1 MRRINCNRALA
12 GLLAVVMAVGQIPTP
27 ALAEAAQSADQAISE
42 QGGGSEVATGSDTG
56 EAVPVEDESAAED
69 AAATN
74 AEQQQGDRV
83 ATYAARASRSIREAG
98 SKWDDVSKSDVYW
111 AVGRGTYRIRLN
123 GTGNWKDIKSWRR
136 DYASA
141 NLEPGVYAV
150 QEYKIPQFDW
160 FDDGTLTLTR
170 YWTATVVTEGAADAT
185 GTQLGGIVVDNT
197 PYANADTY
205 DIDEGR
211 TKTFTVQNVDDYKVD
226 KVQINGETKTPDAYG
241 NYPIPNTVDSQIKVT
256 YKADTEATVE
266 VDEESSA
273 NLESLTVGGTS
284 AVAGSSVSVNVKNSV
299 SVVATPADGYAVESI
314 EFDGI
319 TYRNGDKG
327 LSFKNHVATLTLTAL
342 KKDETYKLKVNT
354 VKAGLVG
361 NDGAEVGI
369 LGKDSSTYN
378 KIVFNA
384 ALDAA
389 KSVPDGLTAG
399 DVTIEYDA
407 SRSGVG
413 VWKPLDY
420 TPAAWYESTLHA
432 FGKKD
437 SEQIQISYA
446 GNNQYPASSIRLTVK
461 PVDGR
466 TVTHISMNAATS
478 VQYSEDFDALKA
490 KVYRQLAPTVVDEV
504 TGKPVIGL
512 SRNDFEI
519 DGLEQ
524 KVGEYTVTMKFKG
537 NGTYKPSEATA
548 TVTVTKAPSSVKVK
562 NTSITYGNTVAVA
575 DLVSST
581 PSNKETE
588 PVIVVAGIDG
598 DGKGYLSIDLSYVG
612 GGKAQS
618 AINSILHLDKGVTL
632 DGLINLLNNDAT
644 MKFLGYALKAAGVEN
659 PDQVID
665 SLKSALDT
673 AQDLGLGG
681 STVALGGTPSKAGVY
696 LVTAVTTSGN
706 YETSAGVGYLT
717 IAPRTEDVTLTWNAS
732 TPKGGF
738 AVGSEELANFDFGAK
753 VVDSDAAVE
762 GAKVRYLITGIAYDG
777 STFKST
783 DPNVK
788 PTKPGCYT
796 EVAYV
801 LGGNYAAAP
810 ITRAFKISRLET
822 TISMG
827 DEIHEYDGAAQAM
840 NAQVYVGDQPLEGA
854 ELTFSYFGMS
864 ASGAFDVKLDGMP
877 TEAGT
882 YKVVATYLGDAQHA
896 TSSKATTLKINP
908 REVSVKANNASKI
921 CGEADPESA
930 YSYEL
935 IDRGKTTWKGGDLAT
950 EVSPT
955 VSYQRQPGEDPGVY
969 TLHINAA
976 TCNRNFKLN
985 EAESGVFNI
994 YGALTVKVDGHGTA
1008 GLVEGAPAGGE
1019 PDTPIS
1025 VNAVADE
1032 GYVFTGWTVDKGDAK
1047 VQDANATETIVR
1059 MGSSN
1064 TTLTA
1069 HFELAMTP
1077 IQPMTYVTVEAGEGG
1092 SATSNPRGALPG
1104 TKVALT
1110 AVADEGYVFDHW
1122 EVIDGDIELA
1132 DAASATTTFLL
1143 GEKAVTVRALFELAM
1158 TPIQP
1163 MTYVTV
1169 EAGEGGSATSNP
1181 RGALPGTK
1189 VALTAVADEGY
1200 VFDHWEVI
1208 DGDIELADAASATT
1222 TFLLGEKAVTVRALF
1237 KAAPAPEPVPD
1248 PKDPSDGK
1256 GSGSA
1261 TTVTETKSAA
1271 KKQDAA
1277 VLPHAGDRTLAL
1289 VAGIAIAGVIVLAAG
1304 FALTRRHNRR

>member
-56 EAVPVEDESAAED
+56 EAVPAEDESAAED

-98 SKWDDVSKSDVYW
+98 SKWGDVSKSDVYR
-111 AVGRGTYRIRLN
+111 AVGAGKYRICLN
-123 GTGNWKDIKSWRR
+123 GTDNWTEIESWLLNPG
-136 DYASA
+136 SA

-150 QEYKIPQFDW
+150 QEYKKVSGSIFNPKFGW
-160 FDDGTLTLTR
+160 VDDGNLTLTR

-185 GTQLGGIVVDNT
+185 GAQLGGIFVDGT
-197 PYANADTY
+197 SYANAGTY
-205 DIDEGR
+205 DIDEGT

-226 KVQINGETKTPDAYG
+226 KVQIDDNTVTPDADG
-241 NYPIPNTVDSQIKVT
+241 NYTIPSNADSQIKVT
-256 YKADTEATVE
+256 YKADTEATVK
-266 VDEESSA
+266 VDEASSA
-273 NLESLTVGGTS
+273 NLKSLTVGGTS
-284 AVAGSSVSVNVKNSV
+284 AAAGSSVSVNVKNSV
-299 SVVATPADGYAVESI
+299 SVVAKPADGYAVESI
-314 EFDGI
+314 EFNGN
-319 TYRNGDKG
+319 TYRNGDAG
-327 LSFKNHVATLTLTAL
+327 LSFKNQVATLTLPELT
-342 KKDETYKLKVNT
+342 KDKTYILKVNT

-361 NDGAEVGI
+361 IDGAEVGI

-378 KIVFNA
+378 EIVFNA

-389 KSVPDGLTAG
+389 NSVPAGLTAG
-399 DVTIEYDA
+399 DVTIKYNAGPGD
-407 SRSGVG
+407 G
-413 VWKPLDY
+413 VWKSLDY
-420 TPAAWYESTLHA
+420 TPAWYEFLLHA

-446 GNNQYPASSIRLTVK
+446 GNDQYPASSITLTVK

-504 TGKPVIGL
+504 TGKAVNGL

-632 DGLINLLNNDAT
+632 DSLINLLNNDAT
-644 MKFLGYALKAAGVEN
+644 MTALRLALKAAGVEN

-696 LVTAVTTSGN
+696 LVTAVATSGN

-762 GAKVRYLITGIAYDG
+762 GAKVRYLITGIACDG

-810 ITRAFKISRLET
+810 IKRAFKISRLET

-854 ELTFSYFGMS
+854 EVTFSYFGMS

-921 CGEADPESA
+921 YGEADPESA

-935 IDRGKTTWKGGDLAT
+935 IDRGTTTWKGGDLAT

-955 VSYQRQPGEDPGVY
+955 VSYQREPGENPGEY
-969 TLHINAA
+969 TLHISAA

-985 EAESGVFNI
+985 VAESGVFKI

-1019 PDTPIS
+1019 PGTPIG

-1032 GYVFTGWTVDKGDAK
+1032 GYVFTGWTVDEGDAK
-1047 VQDANATETIVR
+1047 VEDANATETIVR

-1077 IQPMTYVTVEAGEGG
+1077 IQPM
-1092 SATSNPRGALPG
+1092 S
-1104 TKVALT
+1104 
-1110 AVADEGYVFDHW
+1110 
-1122 EVIDGDIELA
+1122 
-1132 DAASATTTFLL
+1132 
-1143 GEKAVTVRALFELAM
+1143 
-1158 TPIQP
+1158 
-1163 MTYVTV
+1163 YVTV

-1237 KAAPAPEPVPD
+1237 KAVPAPEPVPD

-1256 GSGSA
+1256 GSGSV
-1261 TTVTETKSAA
+1261 TTVTETRSAA

-1277 VLPHAGDRTLAL
+1277 VLPHAGDRTFAL
-1289 VAGIAIAGVIVLAAG
+1289 VTGIAIAGVIVLAAG

>member
-56 EAVPVEDESAAED
+56 EAVPAEDESAAED

-98 SKWDDVSKSDVYW
+98 SKWGDVSKSDVYW
-111 AVGRGTYRIRLN
+111 AVGAGKYRICLN
-123 GTGNWKDIKSWRR
+123 GTDNWTEIESWLLNPG
-136 DYASA
+136 SA

-150 QEYKIPQFDW
+150 QEYKKVSGSIFNPKFGW
-160 FDDGTLTLTR
+160 VDDGNLTLTR

-185 GTQLGGIVVDNT
+185 GAQLGGIFVDGT
-197 PYANADTY
+197 SYANAGTY
-205 DIDEGR
+205 DIDEGT

-226 KVQINGETKTPDAYG
+226 KVQIDDNTVTPDADG
-241 NYPIPNTVDSQIKVT
+241 NYTIPPRYADSQIKVT
-256 YKADTEATVE
+256 YKADTEATVK
-266 VDEESSA
+266 VDEASSA
-273 NLESLTVGGTS
+273 NLKSLTVDGTS
-284 AVAGSSVSVNVKNSV
+284 AAAGSSVSVNVKNSV

-314 EFDGI
+314 EFNGN
-319 TYRNGDKG
+319 TYRNGDAG
-327 LSFKNHVATLTLTAL
+327 LSFKNQVATLTLPELT
-342 KKDETYKLKVNT
+342 KDKTYILKVNT

-361 NDGAEVGI
+361 IDGAEVGI

-378 KIVFNA
+378 EIVFNA

-389 KSVPDGLTAG
+389 NSVPAGLTAG
-399 DVTIEYDA
+399 DVTIEYNA
-407 SRSGVG
+407 SSVSVKD
-413 VWKPLDY
+413 VWKSLDY
-420 TPAAWYESTLHA
+420 TPAWNEFLLHA

-446 GNNQYPASSIRLTVK
+446 GNDQYPASSITLTVK

-504 TGKPVIGL
+504 TGKPVNGL

-644 MKFLGYALKAAGVEN
+644 MKVLGYALKAAGVEN

-955 VSYQRQPGEDPGVY
+955 VSYQRQPGEEPGVY

-1019 PDTPIS
+1019 PGTPIG

-1032 GYVFTGWTVDKGDAK
+1032 GYVFTGWTVDEGDAK
-1047 VQDANATETIVR
+1047 VEDANATETIVR

-1069 HFELAMTP
+1069 H
-1077 IQPMTYVTVEAGEGG
+1077 
-1092 SATSNPRGALPG
+1092 
-1104 TKVALT
+1104 
-1110 AVADEGYVFDHW
+1110 
-1122 EVIDGDIELA
+1122 
-1132 DAASATTTFLL
+1132 
-1143 GEKAVTVRALFELAM
+1143 FELAM

-1261 TTVTETKSAA
+1261 TTVTETRSAA

-1277 VLPHAGDRTLAL
+1277 VLPHAGDRTFAL

>member
-1 MRRINCNRALA
+1 M
-12 GLLAVVMAVGQIPTP
+12 P
-27 ALAEAAQSADQAISE
+27 A
-42 QGGGSEVATGSDTG
+42 
-56 EAVPVEDESAAED
+56 EDESAAED

-98 SKWDDVSKSDVYW
+98 SKWSDVSKSDVYR
-111 AVGRGTYRIRLN
+111 AVGTGTYRIRLN
-123 GTGNWKDIKSWRR
+123 GTDNWTEIGLWGLNFG
-136 DYASA
+136 SA

-150 QEYKIPQFDW
+150 QEYKNDGSWVKPRFDW
-160 FDDGTLTLTR
+160 VDDGNLTLTR

-185 GTQLGGIVVDNT
+185 GAQLGGIVVDGKS
-197 PYANADTY
+197 YANAGTY
-205 DIDEGR
+205 DIDEGAP
-211 TKTFTVQNVDDYKVD
+211 KTFTVQNVADYKVD
-226 KVQINGETKTPDAYG
+226 KVQIDDNTVTPDADGSYT
-241 NYPIPNTVDSQIKVT
+241 IPSNADSQIKVT
-256 YKADTEATVE
+256 YKADTEATVK
-266 VDEESSA
+266 VDDASSA
-273 NLESLTVGGTS
+273 NLKSLTVGGTS
-284 AVAGSSVSVNVKNSV
+284 AAAGSSVSVNVKNSV

-314 EFDGI
+314 EFNGI
-319 TYRNGDKG
+319 TYRNGDAG
-327 LSFKNHVATLTLTAL
+327 LSFKNQVATLTLPAL
-342 KKDETYKLKVNT
+342 TKDKTYILKVNT

-361 NDGAEVGI
+361 IDGAEVGI
-369 LGKDSSTYN
+369 LGKDSSAYN
-378 KIVFNA
+378 EIVFNA
-384 ALDAA
+384 ALDAVN
-389 KSVPDGLTAG
+389 SVPAGLTAG
-399 DVTIEYDA
+399 DVTIEYNA
-407 SRSGVG
+407 GSVVH
-413 VWKPLDY
+413 VWKSLDY
-420 TPAAWYESTLHA
+420 TPAWHEFTLHA

-437 SEQIQISYA
+437 SEQIRIRYA
-446 GNNQYPASSIRLTVK
+446 GNDQYPASSITLTVK

-504 TGKPVIGL
+504 TGKPVNGL

-562 NTSITYGNTVAVA
+562 NTSITYRNTVAVA

-618 AINSILHLDKGVTL
+618 AINSILHLDEGVTL

-644 MKFLGYALKAAGVEN
+644 MTALRLALKAAGVEN

-717 IAPRTEDVTLTWNAS
+717 IAPKTEDVTLTWNAS

-738 AVGSEELANFDFGAK
+738 AVGSDELANFDFGAK
-753 VVDSDAAVE
+753 VVDSDAAVA

-788 PTKPGCYT
+788 PTKPGYYT

-854 ELTFSYFGMS
+854 EVTFSYFGMS

-896 TSSKATTLKINP
+896 TSSKVTTLKINP

-921 CGEADPESA
+921 YGEADPESA

-935 IDRGKTTWKGGDLAT
+935 IDRGTTTWKGGDLAT

-955 VSYQRQPGEDPGVY
+955 VSYQREPGENPGEY
-969 TLHINAA
+969 TLHISAA
-976 TCNRNFKLN
+976 TSNRNFKLN

-1008 GLVEGAPAGGE
+1008 GLVEDAPAGGE
-1019 PDTPIS
+1019 PGTQIG

-1047 VQDANATETIVR
+1047 VEDANATETIVS

-1132 DAASATTTFLL
+1132 DAT
-1143 GEKAVTVRALFELAM
+1143 
-1158 TPIQP
+1158 
-1163 MTYVTV
+1163 
-1169 EAGEGGSATSNP
+1169 
-1181 RGALPGTK
+1181 
-1189 VALTAVADEGY
+1189 
-1200 VFDHWEVI
+1200 
-1208 DGDIELADAASATT
+1208 SATT

-1237 KAAPAPEPVPD
+1237 KAVPTPEPVPD

-1261 TTVTETKSAA
+1261 TTVTETRSAA

-1277 VLPHAGDRTLAL
+1277 VLPHAGDRTFAL

>member
-56 EAVPVEDESAAED
+56 EAVPAEDESAAED

-83 ATYAARASRSIREAG
+83 ATYAARASRSIRKAG
-98 SKWDDVSKSDVYW
+98 SEWRDVSKNEVYW
-111 AVGRGTYRIRLN
+111 AVGAGIYRIRRN
-123 GTGNWKDIKSWRR
+123 SRDNWTEIEFWVGNPG
-136 DYASA
+136 SA
-141 NLEPGVYAV
+141 NLEPGVYEV
-150 QEYKIPQFDW
+150 QGYNIRKRVW
-160 FDDGTLTLTR
+160 VNDGNLTLTR
-170 YWTATVVTEGAADAT
+170 YWTATVDTEGAADAT
-185 GTQLGGIVVDNT
+185 GAQLGGIFVDGQL
-197 PYANADTY
+197 YANHY
-205 DIDEGR
+205 DIDEG
-211 TKTFTVQNVDDYKVD
+211 TPKTFTVQNVDDYKVD
-226 KVQINGETKTPDAYG
+226 KVQIDGNTVTPDADG
-241 NYPIPNTVDSQIKVT
+241 NYTIPPRYADSQIKVT
-256 YKADTEATVE
+256 YKADTEATVK
-266 VDEESSA
+266 VDETSSA

-284 AVAGSSVSVNVKNSV
+284 ATAGSSVSVNVKNSV

-314 EFDGI
+314 EFNGN
-319 TYRNGDKG
+319 TYRNGNAS
-327 LSFKNHVATLTLTAL
+327 LSFNKQVATLTLPAL
-342 KKDETYKLKVNT
+342 TKDEIYILKVNT

-361 NDGAEVGI
+361 IDGAEVGI
-369 LGKDSSTYN
+369 RGKDSRTYN
-378 KIVFNA
+378 EIVFNA

-389 KSVPDGLTAG
+389 HSVPAGLTAG
-399 DVTIEYDA
+399 DVTIEYNA
-407 SRSGVG
+407 SSVSVKDVWRS
-413 VWKPLDY
+413 LDY
-420 TPAAWYESTLHA
+420 TPARLDVRRHA
-432 FGKKD
+432 FGKED
-437 SEQIQISYA
+437 SEQIRIRYA
-446 GNNQYPASSIRLTVK
+446 GNDQYPASSITLTVK

-478 VQYSEDFDALKA
+478 VQYSKDFDALKD

-575 DLVSST
+575 GLVSST

-618 AINSILHLDKGVTL
+618 AINSILHFDEGVTL
-632 DGLINLLNNDAT
+632 DGLINLLNKDTT
-644 MKFLGYALKAAGVEN
+644 MKVLGPALKAAGVEN

-738 AVGSEELANFDFGAK
+738 AVGSDELANFDFGAK

-783 DPNVK
+783 DPNAK
-788 PTKPGCYT
+788 PTKPGYYT

-921 CGEADPESA
+921 YGEADPESA

-955 VSYQRQPGEDPGVY
+955 VSYQREPGENPGEY

-1019 PDTPIS
+1019 PGTQIS

-1032 GYVFTGWTVDKGDAK
+1032 GYVFTGWTVDEGDAA
-1047 VQDANATETIVR
+1047 VDDANATETIVH

-1077 IQPMTYVTVEAGEGG
+1077 IQPMTYVTV
-1092 SATSNPRGALPG
+1092 
-1104 TKVALT
+1104 
-1110 AVADEGYVFDHW
+1110 
-1122 EVIDGDIELA
+1122 
-1132 DAASATTTFLL
+1132 
-1143 GEKAVTVRALFELAM
+1143 
-1158 TPIQP
+1158 Q
-1163 MTYVTV
+1163 
-1169 EAGEGGSATSNP
+1169 AGEGGSATSNP

-1261 TTVTETKSAA
+1261 TTVTETRSAA

-1277 VLPHAGDRTLAL
+1277 VLPHAGDRTFAL

>member
-42 QGGGSEVATGSDTG
+42 QSGGSEVATGSDTG
-56 EAVPVEDESAAED
+56 EAVPAEDESAAED

-98 SKWDDVSKSDVYW
+98 SKWGDALKSDVYR
-111 AVGRGTYRIRLN
+111 AFGTGGYRIRLN
-123 GTGNWKDIKSWRR
+123 GTDDWIDIGSWLLNP
-136 DYASA
+136 DST
-141 NLEPGVYAV
+141 NLEPGVYEV
-150 QEYKIPQFDW
+150 QKYKIPKFDW
-160 FDDGTLTLTR
+160 VNDGNLTLTR

-185 GTQLGGIVVDNT
+185 GAQLGGIVVDGKS
-197 PYANADTY
+197 YANAGTY
-205 DIDEGR
+205 DIDEGT
-211 TKTFTVQNVDDYKVD
+211 TKTFTVQNVADYKVD
-226 KVQINGETKTPDAYG
+226 KVQIGGNTVMPDADG
-241 NYPIPNTVDSQIKVT
+241 NYTIPSKADSQIKVT
-256 YKADTEATVE
+256 YKADTEATVK
-266 VDEESSA
+266 VDDASSV
-273 NLESLTVGGTS
+273 NLKSLTVGGTS
-284 AVAGSSVSVNVKNSV
+284 AAAGSIVSVNVKNSA

-314 EFDGI
+314 EFNGI
-319 TYRNGDKG
+319 TYRNGDAG
-327 LSFKNHVATLTLTAL
+327 LSFKNQVATLTLPAL
-342 KKDETYKLKVNT
+342 NKDETYILKVNT

-361 NDGAEVGI
+361 IDGAQVGI

-378 KIVFNA
+378 EIVFNA

-389 KSVPDGLTAG
+389 NSVPAGLTAG
-399 DVTIEYDA
+399 DVTIKYNAD
-407 SRSGVG
+407 SVG
-413 VWKPLDY
+413 KVWKSLDY
-420 TPAAWYESTLHA
+420 TPAWYKFTRHA

-437 SEQIQISYA
+437 SEQILISYA
-446 GNNQYPASSIRLTVK
+446 GNDQYPASSITLTVK

-504 TGKPVIGL
+504 TGKPVNGL

-562 NTSITYGNTVAVA
+562 NTSITYRNTVAVA

-644 MKFLGYALKAAGVEN
+644 MTALRLALKAAGVEN

-673 AQDLGLGG
+673 AQNLGLGG

-696 LVTAVTTSGN
+696 LVTAVTASGN

-717 IAPRTEDVTLTWNAS
+717 IVPKTEDVTLTWNAS

-738 AVGSEELANFDFGAK
+738 AVGSDELANFDFGAK
-753 VVDSDAAVE
+753 VVDGDAAVA

-854 ELTFSYFGMS
+854 EVTFSYFGMS
-864 ASGAFDVKLDGMP
+864 ASGAFDVKLNGMP

-921 CGEADPESA
+921 YGEADPESA

-935 IDRGKTTWKGGDLAT
+935 IDRGTTTWKGGDLAT

-955 VSYQRQPGEDPGVY
+955 VSYQREPGENPGEY
-969 TLHINAA
+969 TLHISAA

-1019 PDTPIS
+1019 PGTQIG

-1047 VQDANATETIVR
+1047 VEDANATETIVH

-1069 HFELAMTP
+1069 H
-1077 IQPMTYVTVEAGEGG
+1077 
-1092 SATSNPRGALPG
+1092 
-1104 TKVALT
+1104 
-1110 AVADEGYVFDHW
+1110 
-1122 EVIDGDIELA
+1122 
-1132 DAASATTTFLL
+1132 
-1143 GEKAVTVRALFELAM
+1143 FELAM

-1261 TTVTETKSAA
+1261 TTVTETRSAA

-1277 VLPHAGDRTLAL
+1277 VLPHAGDRTFAL

>member
-42 QGGGSEVATGSDTG
+42 QSGSSEVATGSDTG
-56 EAVPVEDESAAED
+56 EAVPAEDESAAED

-98 SKWDDVSKSDVYW
+98 SKWGDALKSDVYR
-111 AVGRGTYRIRLN
+111 AFGTGGYRIRLN
-123 GTGNWKDIKSWRR
+123 GTDNWIDIGSWLLNTG
-136 DYASA
+136 ST
-141 NLEPGVYAV
+141 NLEPGVYEV
-150 QEYKIPQFDW
+150 QKYKIPKFDW
-160 FDDGTLTLTR
+160 VNDGNLTLTR

-185 GTQLGGIVVDNT
+185 GAQLGGIVVDGT
-197 PYANADTY
+197 SYANAGTY
-205 DIDEGR
+205 DIDEG
-211 TKTFTVQNVDDYKVD
+211 TIKTFTVQNVADYKVD
-226 KVQINGETKTPDAYG
+226 KVQIGDKPVTPDADGKYT
-241 NYPIPNTVDSQIKVT
+241 IPSNADSQIKVT
-256 YKADTEATVE
+256 YKADTEATVK
-266 VDEESSA
+266 VDDASSA
-273 NLESLTVGGTS
+273 NLKSLTVGGTS
-284 AVAGSSVSVNVKNSV
+284 AAAGSSVSVNVKNSV

-314 EFDGI
+314 EFNGI
-319 TYRNGDKG
+319 TYRNGDAD
-327 LSFKNHVATLTLTAL
+327 LSFKNQVATLTLPAL
-342 KKDETYKLKVNT
+342 TKDETCILKVNT

-361 NDGAEVGI
+361 IDDAEVGI

-378 KIVFNA
+378 EIVFNA
-384 ALDAA
+384 ALDTAN
-389 KSVPDGLTAG
+389 SVPAGLTAG
-399 DVTIEYDA
+399 DVTIKYNA
-407 SRSGVG
+407 GSGVG
-413 VWKPLDY
+413 VWKSLDY
-420 TPAAWYESTLHA
+420 TPAWYEFTRHA

-446 GNNQYPASSIRLTVK
+446 GNDQYPASSITLTVK

-504 TGKPVIGL
+504 TGKPVNGL

-562 NTSITYGNTVAVA
+562 NTSITYRNTVAVA

-644 MKFLGYALKAAGVEN
+644 MTALRLALKAAGVEN

-717 IAPRTEDVTLTWNAS
+717 IAPKTEDVTLTWNAS

-738 AVGSEELANFDFGAK
+738 AVGSDELANFDFGAK
-753 VVDSDAAVE
+753 VVDSDAAVA

-854 ELTFSYFGMS
+854 KVTFSYFGMS
-864 ASGAFDVKLDGMP
+864 ASGAFDAKLDGMP

-921 CGEADPESA
+921 YGEADPESA

-935 IDRGKTTWKGGDLAT
+935 IDRGTTTWKGGDLAT
-950 EVSPT
+950 EVSPA
-955 VSYQRQPGEDPGVY
+955 VSYQREPGENPGEY
-969 TLHINAA
+969 TLHISAA

-1019 PDTPIS
+1019 PGTQIG

-1047 VQDANATETIVR
+1047 VEDANATETIVR

-1064 TTLTA
+1064 TTLIA
-1069 HFELAMTP
+1069 H
-1077 IQPMTYVTVEAGEGG
+1077 
-1092 SATSNPRGALPG
+1092 
-1104 TKVALT
+1104 
-1110 AVADEGYVFDHW
+1110 
-1122 EVIDGDIELA
+1122 
-1132 DAASATTTFLL
+1132 
-1143 GEKAVTVRALFELAM
+1143 FELAM

-1261 TTVTETKSAA
+1261 TTVTETRSAA

-1277 VLPHAGDRTLAL
+1277 VLPHAGDCTFAL

>member
-56 EAVPVEDESAAED
+56 EAVPAEDESAAED

-98 SKWDDVSKSDVYW
+98 SKWSDVSKSDVYR
-111 AVGRGTYRIRLN
+111 AVGTGTYRIRLN
-123 GTGNWKDIKSWRR
+123 GTGKWTKIESWFWSS
-136 DYASA
+136 DSA

-150 QEYKIPQFDW
+150 QVYKKVGGSYKFAW
-160 FDDGTLTLTR
+160 VDDGVLILTR

-185 GTQLGGIVVDNT
+185 GAQLGGIVVDGT
-197 PYANADTY
+197 SYANAGTY
-205 DIDEGR
+205 DIDEGV
-211 TKTFTVQNVDDYKVD
+211 TKTFTVQNVADYKVD
-226 KVQINGETKTPDAYG
+226 KVQIDDNTVTPDADGHYT
-241 NYPIPNTVDSQIKVT
+241 IPSNADSQIKVT
-256 YKADTEATVE
+256 YKADTEATVK
-266 VDEESSA
+266 VDDASSA
-273 NLESLTVGGTS
+273 NLKSLTVGGTS
-284 AVAGSSVSVNVKNSV
+284 AAAGSSVSVNVKNSV

-314 EFDGI
+314 EFNGI
-319 TYRNGDKG
+319 TYRNGDAG
-327 LSFKNHVATLTLTAL
+327 LSFKNQVATLTLPAL
-342 KKDETYKLKVNT
+342 TKDGTYILKVNT

-361 NDGAEVGI
+361 IDGAEVGI

-378 KIVFNA
+378 EIVFNA

-389 KSVPDGLTAG
+389 NSVPAGLTAG
-399 DVTIEYDA
+399 DVTIEYKAGSVAD
-407 SRSGVG
+407 
-413 VWKPLDY
+413 VWKSLDY
-420 TPAAWYESTLHA
+420 TPAWYEVTRHA

-437 SEQIQISYA
+437 SEQIRIRYA
-446 GNNQYPASSIRLTVK
+446 GNDQYPASSITLTVK

-466 TVTHISMNAATS
+466 TVTHISMNAGTS

-504 TGKPVIGL
+504 TGKPVNGL

-562 NTSITYGNTVAVA
+562 NTSITYRNTVAVA
-575 DLVSST
+575 DLVSSM

-644 MKFLGYALKAAGVEN
+644 MTALRLALKAAGVEN

-717 IAPRTEDVTLTWNAS
+717 IAPKTEDVTLTWNAS

-738 AVGSEELANFDFGAK
+738 AVGSDELANFDFGAK
-753 VVDSDAAVE
+753 VVDSDAAVA

-788 PTKPGCYT
+788 PTKPGYYT

-827 DEIHEYDGAAQAM
+827 NEIHEYNGAAQAM

-854 ELTFSYFGMS
+854 EVTFSYFGMS

-921 CGEADPESA
+921 YGEADPESA

-935 IDRGKTTWKGGDLAT
+935 IDRGTTTWKGGDLAT

-955 VSYQRQPGEDPGVY
+955 VSYQREPGENPGKY
-969 TLHINAA
+969 TLHISAA
-976 TCNRNFKLN
+976 TSNRNFKLN

-1019 PDTPIS
+1019 SGTQIG

-1032 GYVFTGWTVDKGDAK
+1032 GYVFTGWTVDEGDAK
-1047 VQDANATETIVR
+1047 VEDANATETIVR

-1077 IQPMTYVTVEAGEGG
+1077 V
-1092 SATSNPRGALPG
+1092 
-1104 TKVALT
+1104 
-1110 AVADEGYVFDHW
+1110 
-1122 EVIDGDIELA
+1122 
-1132 DAASATTTFLL
+1132 
-1143 GEKAVTVRALFELAM
+1143 
-1158 TPIQP
+1158 QP

-1261 TTVTETKSAA
+1261 TTVTETRSAA
-1271 KKQDAA
+1271 KKQGAA
-1277 VLPHAGDRTLAL
+1277 VLPHAGDRTFAL

>member
-56 EAVPVEDESAAED
+56 EAVPAEDESAAED

-98 SKWDDVSKSDVYW
+98 SKWGDVSKSDVYW
-111 AVGRGTYRIRLN
+111 AVGAGKYRICLN
-123 GTGNWKDIKSWRR
+123 GTDNWTEIESWLLNPG
-136 DYASA
+136 SA

-150 QEYKIPQFDW
+150 QEYKKVSGSIFNPKFGW
-160 FDDGTLTLTR
+160 VDDGNLTLTR

-185 GTQLGGIVVDNT
+185 GAQLGGIFVDGQL
-197 PYANADTY
+197 YANHY
-205 DIDEGR
+205 DIDEG
-211 TKTFTVQNVDDYKVD
+211 TPKTFTVQNVDDYKVD
-226 KVQINGETKTPDAYG
+226 KVQIDDNTVTPDADG
-241 NYPIPNTVDSQIKVT
+241 NYTIPSNADSQIKVT
-256 YKADTEATVE
+256 YKADTEATVK
-266 VDEESSA
+266 VDEASSA
-273 NLESLTVGGTS
+273 NLKSLTVGGTS
-284 AVAGSSVSVNVKNSV
+284 AAAGSSVSVNVKNSV

-314 EFDGI
+314 EFNGN
-319 TYRNGDKG
+319 TYRNGDAG
-327 LSFKNHVATLTLTAL
+327 LSFKNQVATLTLPELT
-342 KKDETYKLKVNT
+342 KDKTYILKVNT

-361 NDGAEVGI
+361 IDGAEVGI

-378 KIVFNA
+378 EIVFNA

-389 KSVPDGLTAG
+389 NSVPAGLTAG
-399 DVTIEYDA
+399 DVTIEYNA
-407 SRSGVG
+407 SSVSVKD
-413 VWKPLDY
+413 VWKSLDY
-420 TPAAWYESTLHA
+420 TPAWNEFLLHA

-446 GNNQYPASSIRLTVK
+446 GNDQYPASSITLTVK

-478 VQYSEDFDALKA
+478 VQYSEDFDALKD

-504 TGKPVIGL
+504 TGKPVNGL

-632 DGLINLLNNDAT
+632 DGLINLLNNDAAMT
-644 MKFLGYALKAAGVEN
+644 ALRLALKVAGVEN

-717 IAPRTEDVTLTWNAS
+717 IAPKTEDVTLTWNAS

-738 AVGSEELANFDFGAK
+738 AVGSDELANFDFGAK
-753 VVDSDAAVE
+753 VVDSDAAVA

-810 ITRAFKISRLET
+810 ISRAFKISRLET

-1019 PDTPIS
+1019 PDTPIG

-1032 GYVFTGWTVDKGDAK
+1032 GYVFTGWTVDEGDAK
-1047 VQDANATETIVR
+1047 VEDANATETIVC

-1069 HFELAMTP
+1069 H
-1077 IQPMTYVTVEAGEGG
+1077 
-1092 SATSNPRGALPG
+1092 
-1104 TKVALT
+1104 
-1110 AVADEGYVFDHW
+1110 
-1122 EVIDGDIELA
+1122 
-1132 DAASATTTFLL
+1132 
-1143 GEKAVTVRALFELAM
+1143 FELAM

-1261 TTVTETKSAA
+1261 TTVTETRSAA

-1277 VLPHAGDRTLAL
+1277 VLPHAGDRTFAL

>member
-27 ALAEAAQSADQAISE
+27 ALAEVAQSTDQAISE

-56 EAVPVEDESAAED
+56 EAVPAEDESAAED

-83 ATYAARASRSIREAG
+83 ATYAARANRSIRKAG
-98 SKWDDVSKSDVYW
+98 SKWSKVLKSEVYSAVSTGPYPIH
-111 AVGRGTYRIRLN
+111 IRLN
-123 GTGNWKDIKSWRR
+123 GTDNWKDISLWGGDHR
-136 DYASA
+136 SA

-150 QEYKIPQFDW
+150 QEYKKVGGSFFNPEFAW
-160 FDDGTLTLTR
+160 VDDGDLTLTR
-170 YWTATVVTEGAADAT
+170 FWRATVVTEGAADAT
-185 GTQLGGIVVDNT
+185 GAQLGGIVVDGQL
-197 PYANADTY
+197 YANHY
-205 DIDEGR
+205 DIDEGT

-241 NYPIPNTVDSQIKVT
+241 NYTIPNTVDSHIKVT
-256 YKADTEATVE
+256 YKADTEATVK

-284 AVAGSSVSVNVKNSV
+284 AAAGSSVSVNVENSV
-299 SVVATPADGYAVESI
+299 SVVAKPAYGYAVESI
-314 EFDGI
+314 EFNGN
-319 TYRNGDKG
+319 TYRNGDAG
-327 LSFKNHVATLTLTAL
+327 LSFENHVATLTLPDLA
-342 KKDETYKLKVNT
+342 KDKIHILKVNT

-361 NDGAEVGI
+361 IDGAEVGI

-389 KSVPDGLTAG
+389 KSVPAGLTAG

-407 SRSGVG
+407 SLLGVG

-420 TPAAWYESTLHA
+420 TPARHGSTLHA
-432 FGKKD
+432 FGKNGKKD
-437 SEQIQISYA
+437 SEQIRISYA
-446 GNNQYPASSIRLTVK
+446 GNDQYPASSITLTVK

-478 VQYSEDFDALKA
+478 VQYSEDFDALKD

-548 TVTVTKAPSSVKVK
+548 IVTVTKAPSSVKVK
-562 NTSITYGNTVAVA
+562 NTSIMYGNTVAVA
-575 DLVSST
+575 GLVSST

-612 GGKAQS
+612 DGKAQS
-618 AINSILHLDKGVTL
+618 AINSILRFDEGVTL
-632 DGLINLLNNDAT
+632 DDLINLLNKDTT
-644 MKFLGYALKAAGVEN
+644 MRVLGNALKAAGVEN

-738 AVGSEELANFDFGAK
+738 AVGSDELADFDFGAK
-753 VVDSDAAVE
+753 VVDSDAAVA

-810 ITRAFKISRLET
+810 IKRAFKISRLET

-854 ELTFSYFGMS
+854 EVTFSYFGMS

-955 VSYQRQPGEDPGVY
+955 VSYQREPGENPGEY
-969 TLHINAA
+969 TLHISAA
-976 TCNRNFKLN
+976 TCNRNFKFN
-985 EAESGVFNI
+985 EAESGVFKI

-1019 PDTPIS
+1019 PDTPIG

-1032 GYVFTGWTVDKGDAK
+1032 GYVFTGWTVDEGDAK
-1047 VQDANATETIVR
+1047 VEDANATETIVR

-1122 EVIDGDIELA
+1122 EVIDGDSEL
-1132 DAASATTTFLL
+1132 
-1143 GEKAVTVRALFELAM
+1143 V
-1158 TPIQP
+1158 
-1163 MTYVTV
+1163 
-1169 EAGEGGSATSNP
+1169 
-1181 RGALPGTK
+1181 
-1189 VALTAVADEGY
+1189 
-1200 VFDHWEVI
+1200 
-1208 DGDIELADAASATT
+1208 DAASATT

-1237 KAAPAPEPVPD
+1237 KAVPAPEPVPD

-1261 TTVTETKSAA
+1261 TTVTETRSAA

-1277 VLPHAGDRTLAL
+1277 VLPHAGDRTFAL

>member
-1 MRRINCNRALA
+1 M
-12 GLLAVVMAVGQIPTP
+12 P
-27 ALAEAAQSADQAISE
+27 A
-42 QGGGSEVATGSDTG
+42 
-56 EAVPVEDESAAED
+56 EDESAAED

-98 SKWDDVSKSDVYW
+98 SKWSGVSKSDVCR
-111 AVGRGTYRIRLN
+111 AVGTGMYRIRLN
-123 GTGNWKDIKSWRR
+123 GTDNWIDISSWGLN
-136 DYASA
+136 YKPAG
-141 NLEPGVYAV
+141 LEPGVYAV
-150 QEYKIPQFDW
+150 QYKKVGGSLFKPQFDW
-160 FDDGTLTLTR
+160 VDDGNLTLTR
-170 YWTATVVTEGAADAT
+170 YWTTTVVTEGAADAT
-185 GTQLGGIVVDNT
+185 GAQLGGIVVDGT
-197 PYANADTY
+197 SYANAGTY
-205 DIDEGR
+205 DIDEGT
-211 TKTFTVQNVDDYKVD
+211 TKTFTVQNVAGYKVD
-226 KVQINGETKTPDAYG
+226 KVQIGDNTVTPDAVG
-241 NYPIPNTVDSQIKVT
+241 NYTIPPSKADSQIKVT
-256 YKADTEATVE
+256 YKADTEATVK
-266 VDEESSA
+266 VDDASSA

-284 AVAGSSVSVNVKNSV
+284 AAAGSSVSVNVNNSV

-314 EFDGI
+314 EFNGN
-319 TYRNGDKG
+319 TYRNGNKG
-327 LSFKNHVATLTLTAL
+327 LSFKNQVATLTLPAL
-342 KKDETYKLKVNT
+342 TKDETYILKVNT

-361 NDGAEVGI
+361 IDGVEVGI

-378 KIVFNA
+378 EIVFNA

-389 KSVPDGLTAG
+389 NSVPAGLTAG
-399 DVTIEYDA
+399 DVTIKYKA
-407 SRSGVG
+407 GSVG
-413 VWKPLDY
+413 DVWKSLDY
-420 TPAAWYESTLHA
+420 TPAWYEFTRHA

-446 GNNQYPASSIRLTVK
+446 GNGQYPASSITLTVK

-504 TGKPVIGL
+504 TGKPVNGL

-562 NTSITYGNTVAVA
+562 NTSITYRNTVAVA

-644 MKFLGYALKAAGVEN
+644 MTALRLALKAAGVEN

-717 IAPRTEDVTLTWNAS
+717 IVPKTEDVTLTWNAS

-738 AVGSEELANFDFGAK
+738 AVGSDELANFDFGAK
-753 VVDSDAAVE
+753 VVDSDVAVA

-854 ELTFSYFGMS
+854 KVTFSYFGMS

-921 CGEADPESA
+921 YGEADPESA

-935 IDRGKTTWKGGDLAT
+935 IDRGTTTWKGGDLAT

-955 VSYQRQPGEDPGVY
+955 VSYQREPGENPGEY
-969 TLHINAA
+969 TLHISAA

-1008 GLVEGAPAGGE
+1008 GLVEGAPVGGE
-1019 PDTPIS
+1019 PGTQIG

-1047 VQDANATETIVR
+1047 VEDANATETIVR

-1092 SATSNPRGALPG
+1092 SATSNPRGAL
-1104 TKVALT
+1104 
-1110 AVADEGYVFDHW
+1110 H
-1122 EVIDGDIELA
+1122 
-1132 DAASATTTFLL
+1132 
-1143 GEKAVTVRALFELAM
+1143 
-1158 TPIQP
+1158 
-1163 MTYVTV
+1163 
-1169 EAGEGGSATSNP
+1169 
-1181 RGALPGTK
+1181 GTK

-1261 TTVTETKSAA
+1261 TTVTETRSAA

-1277 VLPHAGDRTLAL
+1277 VLPHAGDRTFAL

>member
-56 EAVPVEDESAAED
+56 EAVPAENESAAED

-98 SKWDDVSKSDVYW
+98 SKWSDVSKSEVYW
-111 AVGRGTYRIRLN
+111 AVGMGTYRIRLN
-123 GTGNWKDIKSWRR
+123 GTDNWTEIESWIGNRG
-136 DYASA
+136 SA
-141 NLEPGVYAV
+141 NLEPGVYEV
-150 QEYKIPQFDW
+150 QKFKIPKFDW
-160 FDDGTLTLTR
+160 VDDGNLTLTR
-170 YWTATVVTEGAADAT
+170 YWRATVVTEGAADAT
-185 GTQLGGIVVDNT
+185 GAQLGGIVVDGT
-197 PYANADTY
+197 SYANANHY
-205 DIDEGR
+205 DIDEGT
-211 TKTFTVQNVDDYKVD
+211 TKIFTVQNVDDYKVD
-226 KVQINGETKTPDAYG
+226 KVQIDGNTVTPDADG
-241 NYPIPNTVDSQIKVT
+241 NYTIPPRYADSQIKVT
-256 YKADTEATVE
+256 YKADTEATVK
-266 VDEESSA
+266 VDEASSA
-273 NLESLTVGGTS
+273 NLKSLTVGGTF
-284 AVAGSSVSVNVKNSV
+284 AAAGSSVSVNVKNSV

-314 EFDGI
+314 EFNGN
-319 TYRNGDKG
+319 TYRNGNAS
-327 LSFKNHVATLTLTAL
+327 LSFNKQVATLTLPAL
-342 KKDETYKLKVNT
+342 TKDEIYILKVNT

-361 NDGAEVGI
+361 IDGAEVGI
-369 LGKDSSTYN
+369 RGKDSRTYN
-378 KIVFNA
+378 EIVFNA

-389 KSVPDGLTAG
+389 HSVPAGLTAG
-399 DVTIEYDA
+399 DVTIEYNA
-407 SRSGVG
+407 SSVSVKDVWRS
-413 VWKPLDY
+413 LDY
-420 TPAAWYESTLHA
+420 TPARLDVRRHA
-432 FGKKD
+432 FGKED
-437 SEQIQISYA
+437 SEQIRIRYA
-446 GNNQYPASSIRLTVK
+446 GNDQYPASSITLTVK

-504 TGKPVIGL
+504 TGKPVNGL

-575 DLVSST
+575 GLVSST

-618 AINSILHLDKGVTL
+618 AINLILHLDEGVTL
-632 DGLINLLNNDAT
+632 DRLINRLNNDAT
-644 MKFLGYALKAAGVEN
+644 MTALRLALKAAGVEN

-706 YETSAGVGYLT
+706 YEISAGVGYLT
-717 IAPRTEDVTLTWNAS
+717 IAPKTEDVTLTWNAS

-738 AVGSEELANFDFGAK
+738 AVGSDELANFDFGAK
-753 VVDSDAAVE
+753 VVDSDAAVA

-921 CGEADPESA
+921 YGEADPESA

-935 IDRGKTTWKGGDLAT
+935 IDRGTTTWKGGDLAT

-955 VSYQRQPGEDPGVY
+955 VSYQREPGENPGEY

-1019 PDTPIS
+1019 PGTQIS

-1143 GEKAVTVRALFELAM
+1143 GEKAVTVRALF
-1158 TPIQP
+1158 
-1163 MTYVTV
+1163 
-1169 EAGEGGSATSNP
+1169 
-1181 RGALPGTK
+1181 
-1189 VALTAVADEGY
+1189 
-1200 VFDHWEVI
+1200 
-1208 DGDIELADAASATT
+1208 
-1222 TFLLGEKAVTVRALF
+1222 

-1261 TTVTETKSAA
+1261 TTVTETRSAA

-1277 VLPHAGDRTLAL
+1277 VLPHAGDRTFAL

>member
-1 MRRINCNRALA
+1 MSPPPRTPLR
-12 GLLAVVMAVGQIPTP
+12 PTR
-27 ALAEAAQSADQAISE
+27 SNSR
-42 QGGGSEVATGSDTG
+42 
-56 EAVPVEDESAAED
+56 
-69 AAATN
+69 
-74 AEQQQGDRV
+74 GDRV
-83 ATYAARASRSIREAG
+83 ATYAARASRSIRQAG
-98 SKWDDVSKSDVYW
+98 SKWSDVSKSDVYR
-111 AVGRGTYRIRLN
+111 AVGTGKYQIRRLN
-123 GTGNWKDIKSWRR
+123 GTDNWTEITYWGLNFD
-136 DYASA
+136 SA

-150 QEYKIPQFDW
+150 QEYKNDGSWVKPKFEW
-160 FDDGTLTLTR
+160 VDDGDLTLTR

-185 GTQLGGIVVDNT
+185 GAQLGGIVVDGT
-197 PYANADTY
+197 PYANANHY
-205 DIDEGR
+205 DIDEGT
-211 TKTFTVQNVDDYKVD
+211 TKTFTVQNVAGYKVD
-226 KVQINGETKTPDAYG
+226 KVQIDDNNVTPDAGG
-241 NYPIPNTVDSQIKVT
+241 NYTIQCSADSQIKVT
-256 YKADTEATVE
+256 YKADTEATVK
-266 VDEESSA
+266 VDDASSA
-273 NLESLTVGGTS
+273 NLKSLTVGGTS
-284 AVAGSSVSVNVKNSV
+284 AAAGSSVSVNVKNSV

-314 EFDGI
+314 EFNDT
-319 TYRNGDKG
+319 TYRNGDAG
-327 LSFKNHVATLTLTAL
+327 LSFKKQVATLTLPAL
-342 KKDETYKLKVNT
+342 NKDETYILKVNT

-361 NDGAEVGI
+361 INDAEVGI

-378 KIVFNA
+378 EIVFNA

-389 KSVPDGLTAG
+389 NSVPAGLTAA
-399 DVTIEYDA
+399 DVTIKYNA
-407 SRSGVG
+407 GSG
-413 VWKPLDY
+413 VWKSLDY
-420 TPAAWYESTLHA
+420 TPAWYEFLLHA
-432 FGKKD
+432 FGKSKKG
-437 SEQIQISYA
+437 SEQIKISYA
-446 GNNQYPASSIRLTVK
+446 GNDQYPASSITLTVK

-504 TGKPVIGL
+504 TGKPVNGL

-562 NTSITYGNTVAVA
+562 NTSITYRNTVAVA
-575 DLVSST
+575 GLVSST

-644 MKFLGYALKAAGVEN
+644 MTALRLALKAAGVEN

-673 AQDLGLGG
+673 ARDLGLGG

-696 LVTAVTTSGN
+696 LVTAVTTNGN

-717 IAPRTEDVTLTWNAS
+717 IVPKTEDVTLTWNAS

-738 AVGSEELANFDFGAK
+738 AVGSDELANFDFGAK
-753 VVDSDAAVE
+753 VVDGDAAVA

-777 STFKST
+777 STFKSA

-854 ELTFSYFGMS
+854 EVTFSYFGMS
-864 ASGAFDVKLDGMP
+864 ASGTFDVKLNGMP

-921 CGEADPESA
+921 YGEADPESA

-935 IDRGKTTWKGGDLAT
+935 IDRGTTTWKGGDLAT

-955 VSYQRQPGEDPGVY
+955 VSYQREPGENPGEY
-969 TLHINAA
+969 TLHISAA

-1008 GLVEGAPAGGE
+1008 GLVEDAPAGGE
-1019 PDTPIS
+1019 PGTQIG

-1047 VQDANATETIVR
+1047 VEDANATETIVC

-1132 DAASATTTFLL
+1132 DAT
-1143 GEKAVTVRALFELAM
+1143 
-1158 TPIQP
+1158 
-1163 MTYVTV
+1163 
-1169 EAGEGGSATSNP
+1169 
-1181 RGALPGTK
+1181 
-1189 VALTAVADEGY
+1189 
-1200 VFDHWEVI
+1200 
-1208 DGDIELADAASATT
+1208 SATT

-1261 TTVTETKSAA
+1261 TTVTETRSAA

-1277 VLPHAGDRTLAL
+1277 VLPHAGDRTFAL
-1289 VAGIAIAGVIVLAAG
+1289 VTGIAIAGVIVLAAG

>member
-56 EAVPVEDESAAED
+56 EAVPAEDESAAED

-83 ATYAARASRSIREAG
+83 ATYAARASRSIRQAG
-98 SKWDDVSKSDVYW
+98 SKWSDVSKSDVYR
-111 AVGRGTYRIRLN
+111 AVGTGKYQIRRLN
-123 GTGNWKDIKSWRR
+123 GTDNWTEITYWGLNFD
-136 DYASA
+136 SA

-150 QEYKIPQFDW
+150 QEYKNDGSWVKPKFEW
-160 FDDGTLTLTR
+160 VDDGDLTLTR

-185 GTQLGGIVVDNT
+185 GAQLGGIVVDGT
-197 PYANADTY
+197 PYANANHY
-205 DIDEGR
+205 DIDEGT
-211 TKTFTVQNVDDYKVD
+211 TKTFTVQNVAGYKVD
-226 KVQINGETKTPDAYG
+226 KVQIDDNNVTPDAGG
-241 NYPIPNTVDSQIKVT
+241 NYTIQCSADSQIKVT
-256 YKADTEATVE
+256 YKADTEATVK
-266 VDEESSA
+266 VDDASSA
-273 NLESLTVGGTS
+273 NLKSLTVGGTS
-284 AVAGSSVSVNVKNSV
+284 AAAGSSVSVNVKNSV

-314 EFDGI
+314 EFNDT
-319 TYRNGDKG
+319 TYRNGDAG
-327 LSFKNHVATLTLTAL
+327 LSFKKQVATLTLPAL
-342 KKDETYKLKVNT
+342 NKDETYILKVNT

-361 NDGAEVGI
+361 INDAEVGI

-378 KIVFNA
+378 EIVFNA

-389 KSVPDGLTAG
+389 NSVPAGLTAA
-399 DVTIEYDA
+399 DVTIKYNA
-407 SRSGVG
+407 GSG
-413 VWKPLDY
+413 VWKSLDY
-420 TPAAWYESTLHA
+420 TPTWYEFLLHA
-432 FGKKD
+432 FGKSKKG
-437 SEQIQISYA
+437 SEQIKISYA
-446 GNNQYPASSIRLTVK
+446 GNDQYPASSITLTVK

-504 TGKPVIGL
+504 TGKPVNGL

-562 NTSITYGNTVAVA
+562 NTSITYRNTVAVA

-644 MKFLGYALKAAGVEN
+644 MTALRLALKAAGVEN

-717 IAPRTEDVTLTWNAS
+717 IVPKTEDVTLTWNAS

-738 AVGSEELANFDFGAK
+738 AVGSDELANFDFGAK
-753 VVDSDAAVE
+753 VVDSDAAVA

-854 ELTFSYFGMS
+854 EVTFSYFGMS
-864 ASGAFDVKLDGMP
+864 ASGAFDVKLNGMP

-921 CGEADPESA
+921 YGEADPESA

-935 IDRGKTTWKGGDLAT
+935 IDRGTTTWKGGDLAT

-955 VSYQRQPGEDPGVY
+955 VSYQREPGENPGEY

-1019 PDTPIS
+1019 PGTPIG

-1047 VQDANATETIVR
+1047 VEDANATETIVH

-1069 HFELAMTP
+1069 H
-1077 IQPMTYVTVEAGEGG
+1077 
-1092 SATSNPRGALPG
+1092 
-1104 TKVALT
+1104 
-1110 AVADEGYVFDHW
+1110 
-1122 EVIDGDIELA
+1122 
-1132 DAASATTTFLL
+1132 
-1143 GEKAVTVRALFELAM
+1143 FELAM

-1261 TTVTETKSAA
+1261 TTVTETRSAA

-1277 VLPHAGDRTLAL
+1277 VLPHAGDRTFAL

>member
-56 EAVPVEDESAAED
+56 EAVPAEDESAAED

-98 SKWDDVSKSDVYW
+98 SKWGDVSKSEVYW
-111 AVGRGTYRIRLN
+111 AVGMGIYRIRRN
-123 GTGNWKDIKSWRR
+123 GTDDWRDISSWGL
-136 DYASA
+136 DYDDPA

-150 QEYKIPQFDW
+150 QERRFFNW
-160 FDDGTLTLTR
+160 VDDGNLTLTR
-170 YWTATVVTEGAADAT
+170 YWTAAVVTEGAADAK
-185 GTQLGGIVVDNT
+185 GAQLGGIFVDST
-197 PYANADTY
+197 PYANADTC
-205 DIDEGR
+205 DIDEGT

-226 KVQINGETKTPDAYG
+226 KVQIDGKTVTPDPDG
-241 NYPIPNTVDSQIKVT
+241 NYTIPNNADSKIKVT
-256 YKADTEATVE
+256 YKADTEATVK
-266 VDEESSA
+266 VDEASSA

-284 AVAGSSVSVNVKNSV
+284 AAAGSSVSVNVKNSV
-299 SVVATPADGYAVESI
+299 SVVAKPDDGYAVESI
-314 EFDGI
+314 EF
-319 TYRNGDKG
+319 NGKKYLYGDED
-327 LSFKNHVATLTLTAL
+327 LSFENQVATLTLPAL
-342 KKDETYKLKVNT
+342 KKDETYTLKVNT
-354 VKAGLVG
+354 VEAGLVG
-361 NDGAEVGI
+361 IDGAEVGI
-369 LGKDSSTYN
+369 LGKDSKTYN
-378 KIVFNA
+378 EIVFNA

-389 KSVPDGLTAG
+389 KSVPAGLTAG

-407 SRSGVG
+407 SLLGVG

-420 TPAAWYESTLHA
+420 TPAWPEVTHHA
-432 FGKKD
+432 FGKKG
-437 SEQIQISYA
+437 SEQIRIRYA
-446 GNNQYPASSIRLTVK
+446 GNDQYPASSITLTVK

-504 TGKPVIGL
+504 TGKPVNGL

-644 MKFLGYALKAAGVEN
+644 MKVLGYALKAAGVEN

-706 YETSAGVGYLT
+706 YETSADVGYLT

-1019 PDTPIS
+1019 PGTPIG

-1032 GYVFTGWTVDKGDAK
+1032 GYVFTGWTVDEGDAK
-1047 VQDANATETIVR
+1047 VEDANATETIVR

-1143 GEKAVTVRALFELAM
+1143 GEKAVTVRALF
-1158 TPIQP
+1158 
-1163 MTYVTV
+1163 
-1169 EAGEGGSATSNP
+1169 
-1181 RGALPGTK
+1181 
-1189 VALTAVADEGY
+1189 
-1200 VFDHWEVI
+1200 
-1208 DGDIELADAASATT
+1208 
-1222 TFLLGEKAVTVRALF
+1222 KAV
-1237 KAAPAPEPVPD
+1237 PAPEPVPD
-1248 PKDPSDGK
+1248 PEDPSDGK

-1261 TTVTETKSAA
+1261 TTVTETRSAA

-1277 VLPHAGDRTLAL
+1277 VLPHAGDRTFAL

>member
-1 MRRINCNRALA
+1 M
-12 GLLAVVMAVGQIPTP
+12 P
-27 ALAEAAQSADQAISE
+27 A
-42 QGGGSEVATGSDTG
+42 
-56 EAVPVEDESAAED
+56 EDESAAED

-83 ATYAARASRSIREAG
+83 ATYAASASRSIREAG
-98 SKWDDVSKSDVYW
+98 SKWSDVRKSDVYR
-111 AVGRGTYRIRLN
+111 AVGTGAYRIRHN
-123 GTGNWKDIKSWRR
+123 GTDKWTEITYWVLNFD
-136 DYASA
+136 SA
-141 NLEPGVYAV
+141 NLEPGVYEV
-150 QEYKIPQFDW
+150 QEHKKVGGSYIKREW
-160 FDDGTLTLTR
+160 VNDGTLTLTR

-185 GTQLGGIVVDNT
+185 GAQLGGIVVDGKS
-197 PYANADTY
+197 YANAGTY
-205 DIDEGR
+205 DIDEGA
-211 TKTFTVQNVDDYKVD
+211 TKTFAVQNVADYKVEQ
-226 KVQINGETKTPDAYG
+226 VQIDDNTVTPDADG
-241 NYPIPNTVDSQIKVT
+241 NYTIPSKADSQIKVT
-256 YKADTEATVE
+256 YKADTEATVK
-266 VDEESSA
+266 VDDASSA
-273 NLESLTVGGTS
+273 NLKSLTVGGTS
-284 AVAGSSVSVNVKNSV
+284 AAAGSSVSVNVKNSV

-314 EFDGI
+314 EFNGT
-319 TYRNGDKG
+319 TYRNGDAG
-327 LSFKNHVATLTLTAL
+327 LSFKNQVATLTLPAL
-342 KKDETYKLKVNT
+342 TKDETCILKVNT

-361 NDGAEVGI
+361 IDGAQVGI

-378 KIVFNA
+378 EIVFNA

-389 KSVPDGLTAG
+389 NSVPAGLTAG
-399 DVTIEYDA
+399 DVTIKYKA
-407 SRSGVG
+407 GSVG
-413 VWKPLDY
+413 DVWKSLDY
-420 TPAAWYESTLHA
+420 TPARYEFLLHA

-437 SEQIQISYA
+437 SEQIRIRYA
-446 GNNQYPASSIRLTVK
+446 GNDQYPASTITLTVK

-504 TGKPVIGL
+504 TGKPVNGL

-562 NTSITYGNTVAVA
+562 NTSITYRNTVAVA

-644 MKFLGYALKAAGVEN
+644 MTALRLALKAAGVEN

-717 IAPRTEDVTLTWNAS
+717 IAPKTEDVTLTWNAS

-738 AVGSEELANFDFGAK
+738 AVGSDELANFDFGAK
-753 VVDSDAAVE
+753 VVDSDAAVA

-854 ELTFSYFGMS
+854 EVTFSYFGMS
-864 ASGAFDVKLDGMP
+864 ASGAFDVKLNGMP

-921 CGEADPESA
+921 YGEADPESA

-935 IDRGKTTWKGGDLAT
+935 IDRGTTTWKGGDLAT

-955 VSYQRQPGEDPGVY
+955 VSYQREPGENPGEY

-985 EAESGVFNI
+985 EAESGIFNI

-1008 GLVEGAPAGGE
+1008 GLVEGAPVGGE
-1019 PDTPIS
+1019 PGTQIG

-1032 GYVFTGWTVDKGDAK
+1032 GYVFTGWAVDEGDAK
-1047 VQDANATETIVR
+1047 VEDANATETIVR

-1069 HFELAMTP
+1069 H
-1077 IQPMTYVTVEAGEGG
+1077 
-1092 SATSNPRGALPG
+1092 
-1104 TKVALT
+1104 
-1110 AVADEGYVFDHW
+1110 
-1122 EVIDGDIELA
+1122 
-1132 DAASATTTFLL
+1132 
-1143 GEKAVTVRALFELAM
+1143 FELAM

-1261 TTVTETKSAA
+1261 TTVTETRSAA

-1277 VLPHAGDRTLAL
+1277 VLPHAGDRTFAL

>member
-1 MRRINCNRALA
+1 M
-12 GLLAVVMAVGQIPTP
+12 GQIPTP

-42 QGGGSEVATGSDTG
+42 QSEGSEVATGSDTG
-56 EAVPVEDESAAED
+56 EAVPAEDESAAED

-83 ATYAARASRSIREAG
+83 ATYAARASRSIRKAG
-98 SKWDDVSKSDVYW
+98 SKWNDISKSDVYR
-111 AVGRGTYRIRLN
+111 AVGMGTYRIRLN
-123 GTGNWKDIKSWRR
+123 GTDKWTEIGLWGLDPGSP
-136 DYASA
+136 

-150 QEYKIPQFDW
+150 QEYRKVGGSHIKPKREW
-160 FDDGTLTLTR
+160 VDDGDLTLTR

-185 GTQLGGIVVDNT
+185 GAQLGGIVVDGT
-197 PYANADTY
+197 PYANAGRC
-205 DIDEGR
+205 DIDEGT
-211 TKTFTVQNVDDYKVD
+211 TKTFTVQNVADYKVD
-226 KVQINGETKTPDAYG
+226 KVQIDGNTVTPDADG
-241 NYPIPNTVDSQIKVT
+241 NYTIPSKADSQIKVT
-256 YKADTEATVE
+256 YKADTEATVK
-266 VDEESSA
+266 VDDASSA
-273 NLESLTVGGTS
+273 NLKSLTVGGTS
-284 AVAGSSVSVNVKNSV
+284 AAAGSIVSVNVKNSA

-314 EFDGI
+314 EFNGI
-319 TYRNGDKG
+319 TYRNGDAG
-327 LSFKNHVATLTLTAL
+327 LSFKNQVATLTLPAL
-342 KKDETYKLKVNT
+342 NKDGTYILKVNT

-361 NDGAEVGI
+361 INDAEVGI

-378 KIVFNA
+378 EIVFNA

-389 KSVPDGLTAG
+389 NSVPAGLTAG
-399 DVTIEYDA
+399 DVTIKYNA
-407 SRSGVG
+407 GSVG
-413 VWKPLDY
+413 KVWKSLDY
-420 TPAAWYESTLHA
+420 TPAWHEVTRHA

-437 SEQIQISYA
+437 SEQIRIRYA
-446 GNNQYPASSIRLTVK
+446 GNDQYPASSITLTVK

-478 VQYSEDFDALKA
+478 VRYSEDFDALKA

-504 TGKPVIGL
+504 TGKPVNGL

-562 NTSITYGNTVAVA
+562 NTSITYRNTVAVA

-632 DGLINLLNNDAT
+632 DGLINLLNNDAAMT
-644 MKFLGYALKAAGVEN
+644 ALRLALKAAGVEN

-717 IAPRTEDVTLTWNAS
+717 IAPKTEDVTLTWNAS

-738 AVGSEELANFDFGAK
+738 AVGSDELANFDFGAK
-753 VVDSDAAVE
+753 VVDSDAAVA

-854 ELTFSYFGMS
+854 EVTFSYFGMS
-864 ASGAFDVKLDGMP
+864 ASGAFDVKLNGMP

-921 CGEADPESA
+921 YGEADPESA

-935 IDRGKTTWKGGDLAT
+935 IDRGTTTWKGGDLAT

-955 VSYQRQPGEDPGVY
+955 VSYQREPGENPGEY
-969 TLHINAA
+969 TLHISAA

-1008 GLVEGAPAGGE
+1008 GLVEDAPAGGE
-1019 PDTPIS
+1019 PGTQIG

-1047 VQDANATETIVR
+1047 VEDANATETIVR

-1069 HFELAMTP
+1069 H
-1077 IQPMTYVTVEAGEGG
+1077 
-1092 SATSNPRGALPG
+1092 
-1104 TKVALT
+1104 
-1110 AVADEGYVFDHW
+1110 
-1122 EVIDGDIELA
+1122 
-1132 DAASATTTFLL
+1132 
-1143 GEKAVTVRALFELAM
+1143 FELAM

-1261 TTVTETKSAA
+1261 TTVTETRSAA

-1277 VLPHAGDRTLAL
+1277 VLPHAGDRTFAL
-1289 VAGIAIAGVIVLAAG
+1289 VTGIAIVGVIVLAAG

>member
-56 EAVPVEDESAAED
+56 EAVPAEDESAAED

-98 SKWDDVSKSDVYW
+98 SKWGDVSKSDVYW
-111 AVGRGTYRIRLN
+111 AVGAGAYRICLN
-123 GTGNWKDIKSWRR
+123 GTDNWTEIESWFRKS
-136 DYASA
+136 DSA

-150 QEYKIPQFDW
+150 QKYKIPQFDW
-160 FDDGTLTLTR
+160 FDDGILTLTR

-185 GTQLGGIVVDNT
+185 GAQLGGIFVDDLL
-197 PYANADTY
+197 YANANHY
-205 DIDEGR
+205 DIDEGT
-211 TKTFTVQNVDDYKVD
+211 TKTFTVQNVADYKVD
-226 KVQINGETKTPDAYG
+226 KVQIDGNTVTPDADG
-241 NYPIPNTVDSQIKVT
+241 NYTIPSNADSKIKVT
-256 YKADTEATVE
+256 YKADTEATVK
-266 VDEESSA
+266 VDDASSA
-273 NLESLTVGGTS
+273 NLKSLTVGGTS
-284 AVAGSSVSVNVKNSV
+284 AAAGSSVSVNVKNSV
-299 SVVATPADGYAVESI
+299 SVVAMPADGYAVESI
-314 EFDGI
+314 EFNGI
-319 TYRNGDKG
+319 TYRNGDAS
-327 LSFKNHVATLTLTAL
+327 LRFKNQVATLTLPELT
-342 KKDETYKLKVNT
+342 KDKTYILKVNT

-361 NDGAEVGI
+361 INGAEVGI

-378 KIVFNA
+378 EIVFNA

-389 KSVPDGLTAG
+389 NSVPAGLTAG
-399 DVTIEYDA
+399 DVTIKYNAGPGD
-407 SRSGVG
+407 G
-413 VWKPLDY
+413 VWKSLDY
-420 TPAAWYESTLHA
+420 TPAWYEFLLHA

-446 GNNQYPASSIRLTVK
+446 GNDQYPASSITLTVK

-504 TGKPVIGL
+504 TGKPVNGL

-632 DGLINLLNNDAT
+632 DSLINLLNNDAT
-644 MKFLGYALKAAGVEN
+644 MTALRLALKAAGVEN

-696 LVTAVTTSGN
+696 LVTAVATSGN

-810 ITRAFKISRLET
+810 IKRAFKISRLET

-854 ELTFSYFGMS
+854 EVTFSYFGMS

-921 CGEADPESA
+921 YGEADPESA

-935 IDRGKTTWKGGDLAT
+935 IDRGTTTWKGGDLAT

-955 VSYQRQPGEDPGVY
+955 VSYQREPGENPGEY
-969 TLHINAA
+969 TLHISAA

-985 EAESGVFNI
+985 VAESGVFKI

-1019 PDTPIS
+1019 PGTPIG

-1032 GYVFTGWTVDKGDAK
+1032 GYVFTGWTVDEGDAK
-1047 VQDANATETIVR
+1047 VEDANATETIVR

-1077 IQPMTYVTVEAGEGG
+1077 IQPM
-1092 SATSNPRGALPG
+1092 S
-1104 TKVALT
+1104 
-1110 AVADEGYVFDHW
+1110 
-1122 EVIDGDIELA
+1122 
-1132 DAASATTTFLL
+1132 
-1143 GEKAVTVRALFELAM
+1143 
-1158 TPIQP
+1158 
-1163 MTYVTV
+1163 YVTV

-1237 KAAPAPEPVPD
+1237 KAVPAPEPVPD

-1256 GSGSA
+1256 GSGSV
-1261 TTVTETKSAA
+1261 TTVTETRSAA

-1277 VLPHAGDRTLAL
+1277 VLPHAGDRTFAL
-1289 VAGIAIAGVIVLAAG
+1289 VTGIAIAGVIVLAAG

>member
-56 EAVPVEDESAAED
+56 EAVPAEDESAAED

-98 SKWDDVSKSDVYW
+98 SKWGDVSKSDVYR
-111 AVGRGTYRIRLN
+111 AVGAGKYRICLN
-123 GTGNWKDIKSWRR
+123 GTDNWTEIESWLLNPG
-136 DYASA
+136 SA

-150 QEYKIPQFDW
+150 QEYKKVSGSIFNPKFGW
-160 FDDGTLTLTR
+160 VDDGNLTLTR

-185 GTQLGGIVVDNT
+185 GAQLGGIFVDGT
-197 PYANADTY
+197 SYANAGTY
-205 DIDEGR
+205 DIDEGT

-226 KVQINGETKTPDAYG
+226 KVQIDDNTVTPDADG
-241 NYPIPNTVDSQIKVT
+241 NYTIPSNADSQIKVT
-256 YKADTEATVE
+256 YKADTEATVK
-266 VDEESSA
+266 VDEASSA

-299 SVVATPADGYAVESI
+299 SVVAKPADGYAVESI
-314 EFDGI
+314 EFNGN
-319 TYRNGDKG
+319 TYRNGDAG
-327 LSFKNHVATLTLTAL
+327 LSFKNQVATLTLPELT
-342 KKDETYKLKVNT
+342 KDKTYILKVNT

-361 NDGAEVGI
+361 IDGAEVGI

-378 KIVFNA
+378 EIVFNA

-389 KSVPDGLTAG
+389 KSVPAGLTAG
-399 DVTIEYDA
+399 DVTIEYNA
-407 SRSGVG
+407 SSVSVKD
-413 VWKPLDY
+413 VWKSLDY
-420 TPAAWYESTLHA
+420 TPAWNEFLLHA
-432 FGKKD
+432 FGKNGKKD
-437 SEQIQISYA
+437 SEQIRISYA
-446 GNNQYPASSIRLTVK
+446 GNDQYPASSITLTVK

-504 TGKPVIGL
+504 TGKPVNGL

-644 MKFLGYALKAAGVEN
+644 MTALRLALKAAGVEN

-696 LVTAVTTSGN
+696 LVTAVATSGN

-717 IAPRTEDVTLTWNAS
+717 IAPKTEDVTLTWNTS

-738 AVGSEELANFDFGAK
+738 AVGSDELANFDFGAK
-753 VVDSDAAVE
+753 VVDSDAAVA

-827 DEIHEYDGAAQAM
+827 DEIHEYNGAAQAM

-854 ELTFSYFGMS
+854 EVTFSYFGMS

-921 CGEADPESA
+921 YGEADPESA

-935 IDRGKTTWKGGDLAT
+935 IDRGTTPWKGGDLAT

-1008 GLVEGAPAGGE
+1008 GLVEDAPAGGE
-1019 PDTPIS
+1019 PGTPIG

-1032 GYVFTGWTVDKGDAK
+1032 GYVFTGWTVDEGDAK
-1047 VQDANATETIVR
+1047 VVDANATETIVR

-1143 GEKAVTVRALFELAM
+1143 GEKAVRVC
-1158 TPIQP
+1158 
-1163 MTYVTV
+1163 
-1169 EAGEGGSATSNP
+1169 
-1181 RGALPGTK
+1181 
-1189 VALTAVADEGY
+1189 
-1200 VFDHWEVI
+1200 
-1208 DGDIELADAASATT
+1208 
-1222 TFLLGEKAVTVRALF
+1222 ALF

-1261 TTVTETKSAA
+1261 TTVTETRSAA

-1277 VLPHAGDRTLAL
+1277 VLPHAGDRTSAL

>member
-56 EAVPVEDESAAED
+56 EAVPAEDESAAED

-98 SKWDDVSKSDVYW
+98 SKWGDVSKSKVYW
-111 AVGRGTYRIRLN
+111 AVGMGTYRISLD
-123 GTGNWKDIKSWRR
+123 GTDNWKDISLWGG
-136 DYASA
+136 DYRSA

-150 QEYKIPQFDW
+150 QERRITKFPKSDW
-160 FDDGTLTLTR
+160 FDDGILTLTR
-170 YWTATVVTEGAADAT
+170 YWTATVVTEGAANAT
-185 GTQLGGIVVDNT
+185 GAQLGGIVVDDT
-197 PYANADTY
+197 SYANANHY
-205 DIDEGR
+205 DIDEGT
-211 TKTFTVQNVDDYKVD
+211 TKIFTVQNVDDYKVD
-226 KVQINGETKTPDAYG
+226 KVQIDGNTVTPDADG
-241 NYPIPNTVDSQIKVT
+241 NYTIPPRYADSQIKVT
-256 YKADTEATVE
+256 YKADTEATVK
-266 VDEESSA
+266 VDKASSA

-284 AVAGSSVSVNVKNSV
+284 AAAGSSVSVNVKNSV

-314 EFDGI
+314 EFNGI
-319 TYRNGDKG
+319 TYCNGDAG
-327 LSFKNHVATLTLTAL
+327 LSFKNQVATLTLPAL
-342 KKDETYKLKVNT
+342 TKDKTYILKVNT

-361 NDGAEVGI
+361 IDGAEVGI

-378 KIVFNA
+378 EIVFNA

-389 KSVPDGLTAG
+389 NSVPAGLTAG
-399 DVTIEYDA
+399 DVTIEYNAD
-407 SRSGVG
+407 SVVG
-413 VWKPLDY
+413 VWKSLDY
-420 TPAAWYESTLHA
+420 TPAWYELTRHA

-437 SEQIQISYA
+437 PEQIQISYA
-446 GNNQYPASSIRLTVK
+446 GNDQYPASSITLTVK

-504 TGKPVIGL
+504 TGKPVNGL

-618 AINSILHLDKGVTL
+618 AINSILSLDEGVTL
-632 DGLINLLNNDAT
+632 DGLNNDAT
-644 MKFLGYALKAAGVEN
+644 MKVLGYALKAAGVEN

-738 AVGSEELANFDFGAK
+738 AVGSEELAKFDFGAK

-783 DPNVK
+783 DSNVK

-1019 PDTPIS
+1019 PGTPIG

-1047 VQDANATETIVR
+1047 VKDANATETIVR

-1104 TKVALT
+1104 TKV
-1110 AVADEGYVFDHW
+1110 
-1122 EVIDGDIELA
+1122 
-1132 DAASATTTFLL
+1132 
-1143 GEKAVTVRALFELAM
+1143 
-1158 TPIQP
+1158 
-1163 MTYVTV
+1163 
-1169 EAGEGGSATSNP
+1169 
-1181 RGALPGTK
+1181 
-1189 VALTAVADEGY
+1189 
-1200 VFDHWEVI
+1200 
-1208 DGDIELADAASATT
+1208 
-1222 TFLLGEKAVTVRALF
+1222 
-1237 KAAPAPEPVPD
+1237 
-1248 PKDPSDGK
+1248 
-1256 GSGSA
+1256 
-1261 TTVTETKSAA
+1261 
-1271 KKQDAA
+1271 
-1277 VLPHAGDRTLAL
+1277 
-1289 VAGIAIAGVIVLAAG
+1289 
-1304 FALTRRHNRR
+1304 

>member
-98 SKWDDVSKSDVYW
+98 SKWEEALKSDVARAFGLGKYQ
-111 AVGRGTYRIRLN
+111 IRPN
-123 GTGNWKDIKSWRR
+123 GTGDWIDIVDWLS
-136 DYASA
+136 DPYSTS
-141 NLEPGVYAV
+141 LEPGVYEV
-150 QEYKIPQFDW
+150 QEYKKVGGSLIKPKFDW
-160 FDDGTLTLTR
+160 VNDGNLTLTR
-170 YWTATVVTEGAADAT
+170 FWTATVVTEGAADAT
-185 GTQLGGIVVDNT
+185 GAQLGGIVVDGQL
-197 PYANADTY
+197 YANHY
-205 DIDEGR
+205 DIDEGTR
-211 TKTFTVQNVDDYKVD
+211 KTFTVQNVDDYKVD
-226 KVQINGETKTPDAYG
+226 KVQIQIGDKTVTPDPDG
-241 NYPIPNTVDSQIKVT
+241 NYTIPDNANSTIKVT
-256 YKADTEATVE
+256 YKAYTEATVM
-266 VDEESSA
+266 VDEASSA

-284 AVAGSSVSVNVKNSV
+284 AAVGSSVSVNVKNSV
-299 SVVATPADGYAVESI
+299 SVVAKPADGYAVESI
-314 EFDGI
+314 EF
-319 TYRNGDKG
+319 NGKKYLYGDED
-327 LSFKNHVATLTLTAL
+327 LSFEKQVATLTLPAL
-342 KKDETYKLKVNT
+342 KKDETYTLKVNT
-354 VKAGLVG
+354 VEAGLVG
-361 NDGAEVGI
+361 IDGAEVGI

-389 KSVPDGLTAG
+389 NSVPAGLTAG

-407 SRSGVG
+407 SRLGVG

-420 TPAAWYESTLHA
+420 TPARHEFLLLHA
-432 FGKKD
+432 FGKRD

-446 GNNQYPASSIRLTVK
+446 GNDQYPASSITLTVK

-504 TGKPVIGL
+504 TGKPVNGL

-562 NTSITYGNTVAVA
+562 NTSITYRNTVAVA

-618 AINSILHLDKGVTL
+618 AINSILPLDKGVTL
-632 DGLINLLNNDAT
+632 DGLINLLNNDAAMT
-644 MKFLGYALKAAGVEN
+644 ALRLALKAAGVEN

-717 IAPRTEDVTLTWNAS
+717 IAPKTEDVTLTWNTS

-738 AVGSEELANFDFGAK
+738 AVGSDELANFDFGAK
-753 VVDSDAAVE
+753 VVDSDAAVA

-854 ELTFSYFGMS
+854 EVTFSYFGMS

-921 CGEADPESA
+921 YGEADPESA

-935 IDRGKTTWKGGDLAT
+935 IDRGTTPWKGGDLAT

-955 VSYQRQPGEDPGVY
+955 VSYQRQPGEDPGEY
-969 TLHINAA
+969 TLHISAA

-985 EAESGVFNI
+985 EAESGVFKI
-994 YGALTVKVDGHGTA
+994 YGALTVKIDGHGTA

-1019 PDTPIS
+1019 PGTQIS

-1032 GYVFTGWTVDKGDAK
+1032 GYVFTGWTVDEGDAK
-1047 VQDANATETIVR
+1047 VEDANATETIVR

-1143 GEKAVTVRALFELAM
+1143 GEKAVTVRALF
-1158 TPIQP
+1158 
-1163 MTYVTV
+1163 
-1169 EAGEGGSATSNP
+1169 
-1181 RGALPGTK
+1181 
-1189 VALTAVADEGY
+1189 
-1200 VFDHWEVI
+1200 
-1208 DGDIELADAASATT
+1208 
-1222 TFLLGEKAVTVRALF
+1222 KAV
-1237 KAAPAPEPVPD
+1237 PAPEPVPD
-1248 PKDPSDGK
+1248 PEDPSDGK

-1261 TTVTETKSAA
+1261 TTVTETRSAA

-1277 VLPHAGDRTLAL
+1277 VLPHAGDRTFAL

>member
-56 EAVPVEDESAAED
+56 EAVPAEDESAAED

-83 ATYAARASRSIREAG
+83 ATYAASASRSIREAG
-98 SKWDDVSKSDVYW
+98 SKWSDVRKSDVYR
-111 AVGRGTYRIRLN
+111 AVGTGAYRIRLN
-123 GTGNWKDIKSWRR
+123 GTDKWTEITYWGLNFD
-136 DYASA
+136 SA
-141 NLEPGVYAV
+141 NLEPGVYEV
-150 QEYKIPQFDW
+150 QEHKKVGGSYIKREW
-160 FDDGTLTLTR
+160 VNDGTLTLTR

-185 GTQLGGIVVDNT
+185 GAQLGGIVVDGKS
-197 PYANADTY
+197 YANAGTY
-205 DIDEGR
+205 DIDEGP
-211 TKTFTVQNVDDYKVD
+211 TKTFTVQNVADYKVD
-226 KVQINGETKTPDAYG
+226 KVQIDGNTVTPDADG
-241 NYPIPNTVDSQIKVT
+241 NYTIPSKADSQIKVT
-256 YKADTEATVE
+256 YKADTEATVK
-266 VDEESSA
+266 VDNASSA
-273 NLESLTVGGTS
+273 NLKSLTVGGTS
-284 AVAGSSVSVNVKNSV
+284 AAAGSSVSVNVKNSA

-314 EFDGI
+314 EFNGI
-319 TYRNGDKG
+319 TYRNGDAG
-327 LSFKNHVATLTLTAL
+327 LSFKNQVATLTLPAFT
-342 KKDETYKLKVNT
+342 KDGTYILKVNT

-361 NDGAEVGI
+361 IDGVEVGI

-378 KIVFNA
+378 EIVFNA

-389 KSVPDGLTAG
+389 NSVPAGLTAG
-399 DVTIEYDA
+399 DVTIKYNA
-407 SRSGVG
+407 GSGVG
-413 VWKPLDY
+413 VWKSLDY
-420 TPAAWYESTLHA
+420 TPAWYEFLLHA

-446 GNNQYPASSIRLTVK
+446 GNDQYPASSITLTVK

-504 TGKPVIGL
+504 TGKPVNGL

-562 NTSITYGNTVAVA
+562 NTSITYRNTVAVA

-644 MKFLGYALKAAGVEN
+644 MTALRLALKAAGVEN

-717 IAPRTEDVTLTWNAS
+717 IAPKTEDVILTWNAS

-738 AVGSEELANFDFGAK
+738 AVGSDELANFDFGAK
-753 VVDSDAAVE
+753 VVDSDAAVA

-854 ELTFSYFGMS
+854 EVTFSYFGMS

-921 CGEADPESA
+921 YGEADPESA

-935 IDRGKTTWKGGDLAT
+935 IDRGTTTWKGGDLAT

-955 VSYQRQPGEDPGVY
+955 VSYQREPGENPGEY
-969 TLHINAA
+969 TLHISAA

-1019 PDTPIS
+1019 PGTQIG

-1032 GYVFTGWTVDKGDAK
+1032 GYVFTGWTVDEGDAK
-1047 VQDANATETIVR
+1047 VEDANATETIVR

-1069 HFELAMTP
+1069 HFELAMT
-1077 IQPMTYVTVEAGEGG
+1077 THSTDDL
-1092 SATSNPRGALPG
+1092 R
-1104 TKVALT
+1104 
-1110 AVADEGYVFDHW
+1110 
-1122 EVIDGDIELA
+1122 
-1132 DAASATTTFLL
+1132 
-1143 GEKAVTVRALFELAM
+1143 
-1158 TPIQP
+1158 
-1163 MTYVTV
+1163 
-1169 EAGEGGSATSNP
+1169 
-1181 RGALPGTK
+1181 
-1189 VALTAVADEGY
+1189 
-1200 VFDHWEVI
+1200 
-1208 DGDIELADAASATT
+1208 
-1222 TFLLGEKAVTVRALF
+1222 
-1237 KAAPAPEPVPD
+1237 
-1248 PKDPSDGK
+1248 
-1256 GSGSA
+1256 
-1261 TTVTETKSAA
+1261 
-1271 KKQDAA
+1271 
-1277 VLPHAGDRTLAL
+1277 DR
-1289 VAGIAIAGVIVLAAG
+1289 
-1304 FALTRRHNRR
+1304 

>member
-56 EAVPVEDESAAED
+56 EAVPAENESAAED

-74 AEQQQGDRV
+74 AEQQQGTV
-83 ATYAARASRSIREAG
+83 LPPTQPRASRSIREAG
-98 SKWDDVSKSDVYW
+98 SKWSDVSKSEVYW
-111 AVGRGTYRIRLN
+111 AVGMGTYRIRLN
-123 GTGNWKDIKSWRR
+123 GTDNWTEIESWIGNRG
-136 DYASA
+136 SA
-141 NLEPGVYAV
+141 NLEPGVYEV
-150 QEYKIPQFDW
+150 QKFKIPKFDW
-160 FDDGTLTLTR
+160 VDDGNLTLTR
-170 YWTATVVTEGAADAT
+170 YWRATVVTEGAADAT
-185 GTQLGGIVVDNT
+185 GAQLGGIVVDGT
-197 PYANADTY
+197 SYANANHY
-205 DIDEGR
+205 DIDEGT
-211 TKTFTVQNVDDYKVD
+211 TKIFTVQNVDDYKVD
-226 KVQINGETKTPDAYG
+226 KVQIDGNTVTPDADG
-241 NYPIPNTVDSQIKVT
+241 NYTIPPRYADSQIKVT
-256 YKADTEATVE
+256 YKADTEATVK
-266 VDEESSA
+266 VDEASSA
-273 NLESLTVGGTS
+273 NLKSLTVGGTF
-284 AVAGSSVSVNVKNSV
+284 AAAGSSVSVNVKNSV

-314 EFDGI
+314 EFNGN
-319 TYRNGDKG
+319 TYRNGDAS
-327 LSFKNHVATLTLTAL
+327 LSFEKTVATLTLPKLA
-342 KKDETYKLKVNT
+342 KDETHILKVNT

-361 NDGAEVGI
+361 INGAEVGI

-389 KSVPDGLTAG
+389 KSVPAGLTAD
-399 DVTIEYDA
+399 DVTIEYNA
-407 SRSGVG
+407 SPVSV
-413 VWKPLDY
+413 VYHEWKPLDY
-420 TPAAWYESTLHA
+420 TPAWNEFLLHA

-446 GNNQYPASSIRLTVK
+446 GNDQYPASSITLTVK

-504 TGKPVIGL
+504 TGKPVNGL

-644 MKFLGYALKAAGVEN
+644 MTAFRLALKAAGVEN

-696 LVTAVTTSGN
+696 LVTAVATSGN

-717 IAPRTEDVTLTWNAS
+717 IAPKTEDVTLTWNTS

-738 AVGSEELANFDFGAK
+738 AVGSDELANFDFGAK
-753 VVDSDAAVE
+753 VVDSDAAVA

-827 DEIHEYDGAAQAM
+827 DEIHEYNGAAQAM

-854 ELTFSYFGMS
+854 EVTFSYFGMS

-921 CGEADPESA
+921 YGEADPESA

-935 IDRGKTTWKGGDLAT
+935 IDRGTTPWKGGDLAT

-969 TLHINAA
+969 TLHIKAA

-1008 GLVEGAPAGGE
+1008 GLVEDAPAGGE
-1019 PDTPIS
+1019 PGTPIG

-1032 GYVFTGWTVDKGDAK
+1032 GYVFTGWTVDEGDAK
-1047 VQDANATETIVR
+1047 VEDANATETIVR

-1143 GEKAVTVRALFELAM
+1143 GEKAV
-1158 TPIQP
+1158 
-1163 MTYVTV
+1163 
-1169 EAGEGGSATSNP
+1169 
-1181 RGALPGTK
+1181 K
-1189 VALTAVADEGY
+1189 
-1200 VFDHWEVI
+1200 
-1208 DGDIELADAASATT
+1208 
-1222 TFLLGEKAVTVRALF
+1222 VRALF
-1237 KAAPAPEPVPD
+1237 KAVPAPEPVPD

-1261 TTVTETKSAA
+1261 TTVTETRSAA

-1277 VLPHAGDRTLAL
+1277 VLPHAGDRTFAL

>member
-12 GLLAVVMAVGQIPTP
+12 GLLAVVMAVGQVPTP

-56 EAVPVEDESAAED
+56 EAVPAEDESAAED

-83 ATYAARASRSIREAG
+83 ATYAARASRSIRKAG
-98 SKWDDVSKSDVYW
+98 SKWNDVSKSDVYR
-111 AVGRGTYRIRLN
+111 AVGTGRYRIRPN
-123 GTGNWKDIKSWRR
+123 GTDNTWTEITYWVLDSG
-136 DYASA
+136 SA

-150 QEYKIPQFDW
+150 QEYKNDGSWVKPKFDW
-160 FDDGTLTLTR
+160 VDDDVLTLTR
-170 YWTATVVTEGAADAT
+170 YWTATVVTEGAAGAT
-185 GTQLGGIVVDNT
+185 GAQLGGIVVDGKS
-197 PYANADTY
+197 YANAGTY
-205 DIDEGR
+205 DIDEGA
-211 TKTFTVQNVDDYKVD
+211 TKTFTVQNVADYKVD
-226 KVQINGETKTPDAYG
+226 KVQIDDNTVTPDANG
-241 NYPIPNTVDSQIKVT
+241 NYTIPSKADSKIKVT
-256 YKADTEATVE
+256 YKADTEATVK
-266 VDEESSA
+266 VDDASSA
-273 NLESLTVGGTS
+273 NLKSLTVGGTS
-284 AVAGSSVSVNVKNSV
+284 AAAGSSVSVNVKNSV

-314 EFDGI
+314 EFNGT
-319 TYRNGDKG
+319 TYRNGDAG
-327 LSFKNHVATLTLTAL
+327 LSFKNQVATLTLPAL
-342 KKDETYKLKVNT
+342 TKDETCILKVNT

-361 NDGAEVGI
+361 IDGAQVGI

-378 KIVFNA
+378 EIVFNA

-389 KSVPDGLTAG
+389 NSVPAGLTAG
-399 DVTIEYDA
+399 DVTIKYKA
-407 SRSGVG
+407 GSVG
-413 VWKPLDY
+413 DVWKSLDY
-420 TPAAWYESTLHA
+420 TPARYEFLLHA

-437 SEQIQISYA
+437 SEQIRIRYA
-446 GNNQYPASSIRLTVK
+446 GNDQYPASTITLTVK

-504 TGKPVIGL
+504 TGKPVNGL

-562 NTSITYGNTVAVA
+562 NTSITYRNTVAVA

-644 MKFLGYALKAAGVEN
+644 MTALRLALKAAGVEN

-717 IAPRTEDVTLTWNAS
+717 IAPKTEDVTLTWNAS

-738 AVGSEELANFDFGAK
+738 AVGSDELANFDFGAK
-753 VVDSDAAVE
+753 VVDSDAAVA

-854 ELTFSYFGMS
+854 KVTFSYFGMS

-921 CGEADPESA
+921 YGEADPESA

-935 IDRGKTTWKGGDLAT
+935 IDRGTTTWKGGDLAT

-955 VSYQRQPGEDPGVY
+955 VSYQREPGENPGEY
-969 TLHINAA
+969 TLHISAA

-1008 GLVEGAPAGGE
+1008 GLVEGAPVGGE
-1019 PDTPIS
+1019 PGTQIG

-1032 GYVFTGWTVDKGDAK
+1032 GYVFTGWTVDEGDAK
-1047 VQDANATETIVR
+1047 VEDANATETIVR

-1122 EVIDGDIELA
+1122 EVIG
-1132 DAASATTTFLL
+1132 
-1143 GEKAVTVRALFELAM
+1143 
-1158 TPIQP
+1158 
-1163 MTYVTV
+1163 
-1169 EAGEGGSATSNP
+1169 
-1181 RGALPGTK
+1181 
-1189 VALTAVADEGY
+1189 
-1200 VFDHWEVI
+1200 
-1208 DGDIELADAASATT
+1208 GDIELADAASATT

-1261 TTVTETKSAA
+1261 TTVTETRSAA

-1277 VLPHAGDRTLAL
+1277 VLPHAGDRTFAL

>member
-56 EAVPVEDESAAED
+56 EAAPAEDESAAED

-98 SKWDDVSKSDVYW
+98 SKWGDVSKSDVYR
-111 AVGRGTYRIRLN
+111 AVGAGKYRICLN
-123 GTGNWKDIKSWRR
+123 GTDNWTEIESWLLNPG
-136 DYASA
+136 SA

-150 QEYKIPQFDW
+150 QEYKKVSGSIFNPKFGW
-160 FDDGTLTLTR
+160 VDDGNLTLTR

-185 GTQLGGIVVDNT
+185 GAQLGGIFVDGT
-197 PYANADTY
+197 SYANAGTY
-205 DIDEGR
+205 DIDEGT

-226 KVQINGETKTPDAYG
+226 KVQIDDNTVTPDADG
-241 NYPIPNTVDSQIKVT
+241 NYTIPSNADSQIKVT
-256 YKADTEATVE
+256 YKADTEATVK
-266 VDEESSA
+266 VDEASSA
-273 NLESLTVGGTS
+273 NLKSLTVGGTS
-284 AVAGSSVSVNVKNSV
+284 AAAGSSVSVNVKNSV
-299 SVVATPADGYAVESI
+299 SVVAKPADGYAVESI
-314 EFDGI
+314 EFNGN
-319 TYRNGDKG
+319 TYRNGDAG
-327 LSFKNHVATLTLTAL
+327 LSFKNQVATLTLPELT
-342 KKDETYKLKVNT
+342 KDKTYILKVNT

-361 NDGAEVGI
+361 IDGAEVGI

-378 KIVFNA
+378 EIVFNA

-389 KSVPDGLTAG
+389 NSVPAGLTAG
-399 DVTIEYDA
+399 DVTIKYNAGPGD
-407 SRSGVG
+407 G
-413 VWKPLDY
+413 VWKSLDY
-420 TPAAWYESTLHA
+420 TPAWYEFLLHA

-446 GNNQYPASSIRLTVK
+446 GNDQYPASSITLTVK

-504 TGKPVIGL
+504 TGKPVNGL

-618 AINSILHLDKGVTL
+618 AINSILHLDEGVTL
-632 DGLINLLNNDAT
+632 DGLINLLNNDAAMT
-644 MKFLGYALKAAGVEN
+644 ALRLALKAAGVEN

-717 IAPRTEDVTLTWNAS
+717 IAPKTEDVTLTWNAS

-738 AVGSEELANFDFGAK
+738 AVGSDELANFDFGAK
-753 VVDSDAAVE
+753 VVDSDAAVA

-810 ITRAFKISRLET
+810 ISRAFKISRLET

-854 ELTFSYFGMS
+854 EVTFSYFGMS
-864 ASGAFDVKLDGMP
+864 ASGAFDVKLNGMP

-921 CGEADPESA
+921 YGEADPESA

-935 IDRGKTTWKGGDLAT
+935 IDRGTTTWKGGDLAT

-955 VSYQRQPGEDPGVY
+955 VSYQREPGENPGEY

-1019 PDTPIS
+1019 PGTQIS

-1047 VQDANATETIVR
+1047 VEDANAAETIVR

-1143 GEKAVTVRALFELAM
+1143 GEKAVTVRALF
-1158 TPIQP
+1158 
-1163 MTYVTV
+1163 
-1169 EAGEGGSATSNP
+1169 
-1181 RGALPGTK
+1181 
-1189 VALTAVADEGY
+1189 
-1200 VFDHWEVI
+1200 
-1208 DGDIELADAASATT
+1208 
-1222 TFLLGEKAVTVRALF
+1222 KAV
-1237 KAAPAPEPVPD
+1237 PAPEPVPD

-1261 TTVTETKSAA
+1261 TTVTETRSAA

-1277 VLPHAGDRTLAL
+1277 VLPHAGDRTFAL

>member
-1 MRRINCNRALA
+1 M
-12 GLLAVVMAVGQIPTP
+12 P
-27 ALAEAAQSADQAISE
+27 A
-42 QGGGSEVATGSDTG
+42 
-56 EAVPVEDESAAED
+56 EDESAAED

-98 SKWDDVSKSDVYW
+98 SKWSDVKKSDVYG
-111 AVGRGTYRIRLN
+111 AVGAGTYRIRLN
-123 GTGNWKDIKSWRR
+123 DTDNWTEIGLWGLNFG
-136 DYASA
+136 SA
-141 NLEPGVYAV
+141 NLQPGVYAV
-150 QEYKIPQFDW
+150 QKYKKVDSSSFIPKYDW
-160 FDDGTLTLTR
+160 VNDGILTLTR

-185 GTQLGGIVVDNT
+185 GAQLGGIFVDGT
-197 PYANADTY
+197 LYANAGTY
-205 DIDEGR
+205 DIDEDATK
-211 TKTFTVQNVDDYKVD
+211 TKTFTVQNVADYKVD
-226 KVQINGETKTPDAYG
+226 KVQIDDNTVTPDADG
-241 NYPIPNTVDSQIKVT
+241 NYTIPSKADSQIKVT
-256 YKADTEATVE
+256 YKADTEATVK
-266 VDEESSA
+266 VDDASSA
-273 NLESLTVGGTS
+273 NLKSLTVGGTS
-284 AVAGSSVSVNVKNSV
+284 AAAGSSVSVNVKNSV

-314 EFDGI
+314 EFNGI
-319 TYRNGDKG
+319 TYRNGSAG
-327 LSFKNHVATLTLTAL
+327 LSFKNHVATLTLPAL
-342 KKDETYKLKVNT
+342 TKDETYILKVNT

-361 NDGAEVGI
+361 IDGAEVGI

-378 KIVFNA
+378 EIVFNA

-389 KSVPDGLTAG
+389 NSVPAGLTAG
-399 DVTIEYDA
+399 DVTIKYNAD
-407 SRSGVG
+407 SVVK
-413 VWKPLDY
+413 VWKSLDY
-420 TPAAWYESTLHA
+420 TPARYKFTRHA

-437 SEQIQISYA
+437 SEQILISYA
-446 GNNQYPASSIRLTVK
+446 GNDQYPVSSITLTVK

-504 TGKPVIGL
+504 TGKPVNGL

-562 NTSITYGNTVAVA
+562 NTSITYRNTVAVA

-632 DGLINLLNNDAT
+632 DGLINLLNNNAT
-644 MKFLGYALKAAGVEN
+644 MTALRLALKAAGVEN

-717 IAPRTEDVTLTWNAS
+717 IAPKTEDVTLTWNAS

-738 AVGSEELANFDFGAK
+738 AVGSDELANFDFGAK
-753 VVDSDAAVE
+753 VVDSDAAVA

-854 ELTFSYFGMS
+854 EVTFSYFGMS
-864 ASGAFDVKLDGMP
+864 ASGAFNVKLDGMP

-921 CGEADPESA
+921 YGEADPESA

-935 IDRGKTTWKGGDLAT
+935 IDRGTTTWKGGDLAT

-955 VSYQRQPGEDPGVY
+955 VSYQREPGENPGKY
-969 TLHINAA
+969 TLHISAA
-976 TCNRNFKLN
+976 TSNRNFKLN

-1019 PDTPIS
+1019 PDTQIG

-1032 GYVFTGWTVDKGDAK
+1032 GYVFTGWTVDEGDAK
-1047 VQDANATETIVR
+1047 VEDANATETIVR

-1064 TTLTA
+1064 TTLIA

-1110 AVADEGYVFDHW
+1110 AVANEGYVFDHW

-1132 DAASATTTFLL
+1132 DAASA
-1143 GEKAVTVRALFELAM
+1143 A
-1158 TPIQP
+1158 
-1163 MTYVTV
+1163 
-1169 EAGEGGSATSNP
+1169 
-1181 RGALPGTK
+1181 
-1189 VALTAVADEGY
+1189 
-1200 VFDHWEVI
+1200 
-1208 DGDIELADAASATT
+1208 T

-1237 KAAPAPEPVPD
+1237 KVAPAPEPVPD

-1277 VLPHAGDRTLAL
+1277 VLPHAGDRTFAL

>member
-56 EAVPVEDESAAED
+56 EAVPAEDESAAED

-83 ATYAARASRSIREAG
+83 ATYAARASRSIRKAG
-98 SKWDDVSKSDVYW
+98 SKWSDVSKSEVYR
-111 AVGRGTYRIRLN
+111 AVGAGAYRICLN
-123 GTGNWKDIKSWRR
+123 GTDNWTEIESWFRKS
-136 DYASA
+136 DSA

-150 QEYKIPQFDW
+150 QKYKIPQFDW
-160 FDDGTLTLTR
+160 FDDGILTLTR

-185 GTQLGGIVVDNT
+185 GAQLGGIFVDDLL
-197 PYANADTY
+197 YANANHY
-205 DIDEGR
+205 DIDEGT
-211 TKTFTVQNVDDYKVD
+211 TKTFTVQNVADYKVD
-226 KVQINGETKTPDAYG
+226 KVQIDGNTVTPDADG
-241 NYPIPNTVDSQIKVT
+241 NYTIPSNADSKIKVT
-256 YKADTEATVE
+256 YKADTEATVK
-266 VDEESSA
+266 VDDASSA
-273 NLESLTVGGTS
+273 NLKSLTVGGTS
-284 AVAGSSVSVNVKNSV
+284 AAAGSSVSVNVKNSV
-299 SVVATPADGYAVESI
+299 SVVAMPADGYAVESI
-314 EFDGI
+314 EFNGI
-319 TYRNGDKG
+319 TYRNGDAS
-327 LSFKNHVATLTLTAL
+327 LRFKNQVATLTLPELT
-342 KKDETYKLKVNT
+342 KDKTYILKVNT

-361 NDGAEVGI
+361 INGAEVGI

-378 KIVFNA
+378 EIVFNA

-389 KSVPDGLTAG
+389 NSVPAGLTAG
-399 DVTIEYDA
+399 DVTIKYNAGPGD
-407 SRSGVG
+407 G
-413 VWKPLDY
+413 VWKSLDY
-420 TPAAWYESTLHA
+420 TPAWYEFLLHA

-446 GNNQYPASSIRLTVK
+446 GNDQYPASSITLTVK

-504 TGKPVIGL
+504 TGKPVNGL

-581 PSNKETE
+581 PSNKVTE

-598 DGKGYLSIDLSYVG
+598 DGKGHLSIDLSYVG

-618 AINSILHLDKGVTL
+618 AINSILRLDEGVTL
-632 DGLINLLNNDAT
+632 DGLNNDAT
-644 MKFLGYALKAAGVEN
+644 MKVLGYALKAAGVEN

-738 AVGSEELANFDFGAK
+738 AVGSEELAKFDFGAK

-783 DPNVK
+783 DSNVK

-877 TEAGT
+877 AEAGT

-921 CGEADPESA
+921 YGEADPESA

-935 IDRGKTTWKGGDLAT
+935 IDRGTTPWKGGDLAT

-1008 GLVEGAPAGGE
+1008 GLVEDAPAGGE
-1019 PDTPIS
+1019 PGTPIG

-1032 GYVFTGWTVDKGDAK
+1032 GYVFTGWTVDEGDAK
-1047 VQDANATETIVR
+1047 VEDANATETIVR

-1122 EVIDGDIELA
+1122 EVIG
-1132 DAASATTTFLL
+1132 
-1143 GEKAVTVRALFELAM
+1143 
-1158 TPIQP
+1158 
-1163 MTYVTV
+1163 
-1169 EAGEGGSATSNP
+1169 
-1181 RGALPGTK
+1181 
-1189 VALTAVADEGY
+1189 
-1200 VFDHWEVI
+1200 
-1208 DGDIELADAASATT
+1208 GDIELADAASATT

-1237 KAAPAPEPVPD
+1237 KAVPAPEPVPD

-1261 TTVTETKSAA
+1261 TTVTETRSAA

-1277 VLPHAGDRTLAL
+1277 VLPHAGDRTFAL

>member
-56 EAVPVEDESAAED
+56 EAVPAEDESAAED

-83 ATYAARASRSIREAG
+83 ATYAARASRSIRKAG
-98 SKWDDVSKSDVYW
+98 SKWSDVSKSEVYR
-111 AVGRGTYRIRLN
+111 AVSTGPYRIHIRLN
-123 GTGNWKDIKSWRR
+123 GTDNWTEITDWGLNFF
-136 DYASA
+136 DSA
-141 NLEPGVYAV
+141 NLEPGVYEV
-150 QEYKIPQFDW
+150 QEHKQVSGSIFNPKFDW
-160 FDDGTLTLTR
+160 VDDDPLTLTR

-185 GTQLGGIVVDNT
+185 GAQLGGIVVDDK
-197 PYANADTY
+197 PYANANHY
-205 DIDEGR
+205 DIDEGT
-211 TKTFTVQNVDDYKVD
+211 TKIFTVQNVDDYKVD
-226 KVQINGETKTPDAYG
+226 KVQIDGNTVTPDADG
-241 NYPIPNTVDSQIKVT
+241 NYTIPPRYADSQIKVT
-256 YKADTEATVE
+256 YKADTEATVK
-266 VDEESSA
+266 VDEASSA
-273 NLESLTVGGTS
+273 NLKSLTVGGTF
-284 AVAGSSVSVNVKNSV
+284 AAAGSSVSVNVKNSV

-314 EFDGI
+314 EFNGN
-319 TYRNGDKG
+319 TYRNGDAS
-327 LSFKNHVATLTLTAL
+327 LSFEKTVATLTLPKLA
-342 KKDETYKLKVNT
+342 KDETHILKVNT

-361 NDGAEVGI
+361 INGAEVGI

-389 KSVPDGLTAG
+389 KSVPAGLTAD
-399 DVTIEYDA
+399 DVTIEYNA
-407 SRSGVG
+407 SPVSV
-413 VWKPLDY
+413 VYHEWKPLDY
-420 TPAAWYESTLHA
+420 TPALLEGIHHA

-437 SEQIQISYA
+437 PEQIRISYA
-446 GNNQYPASSIRLTVK
+446 GNDQYPASSITLTVK

-478 VQYSEDFDALKA
+478 VQYSEDFDALKD

-632 DGLINLLNNDAT
+632 DGLINLLNNDAAMT
-644 MKFLGYALKAAGVEN
+644 ALRLALKAAGVEN

-681 STVALGGTPSKAGVY
+681 STVALGGTPSKVGVY

-955 VSYQRQPGEDPGVY
+955 VSYQREPGENPGEY

-1008 GLVEGAPAGGE
+1008 GLVEDAPAGGE
-1019 PDTPIS
+1019 PGTPIG

-1032 GYVFTGWTVDKGDAK
+1032 GYVFTGWTVDEGDAK
-1047 VQDANATETIVR
+1047 VKDANATETIVR

-1143 GEKAVTVRALFELAM
+1143 GEKAVTVRALF
-1158 TPIQP
+1158 
-1163 MTYVTV
+1163 
-1169 EAGEGGSATSNP
+1169 
-1181 RGALPGTK
+1181 
-1189 VALTAVADEGY
+1189 
-1200 VFDHWEVI
+1200 
-1208 DGDIELADAASATT
+1208 
-1222 TFLLGEKAVTVRALF
+1222 KAV
-1237 KAAPAPEPVPD
+1237 PAPEPVPD

-1261 TTVTETKSAA
+1261 TTVTETRSAA

-1277 VLPHAGDRTLAL
+1277 VLPHAGDRTFAL

>member
-12 GLLAVVMAVGQIPTP
+12 GLLAVVMAVGQIPTT

-56 EAVPVEDESAAED
+56 EAVPAEDESAAED

-83 ATYAARASRSIREAG
+83 ATYAAHASRSIREAG
-98 SKWDDVSKSDVYW
+98 SKWGDVSKFDVYR
-111 AVGRGTYRIRLN
+111 AVGAGTYRIRRN
-123 GTGNWKDIKSWRR
+123 GTDGWTEIDSWFRKF
-136 DYASA
+136 DSA

-150 QEYKIPQFDW
+150 QKSNILKRDW
-160 FDDGTLTLTR
+160 FNDGTLTLTR

-185 GTQLGGIVVDNT
+185 GAQLGGIFVDGT
-197 PYANADTY
+197 SYANAGTY
-205 DIDEGR
+205 DIDEGT

-226 KVQINGETKTPDAYG
+226 KVQIDDNTVTPDADG
-241 NYPIPNTVDSQIKVT
+241 NYTIPSNADSQIKVT
-256 YKADTEATVE
+256 YKADTEATVK
-266 VDEESSA
+266 VDEASSA
-273 NLESLTVGGTS
+273 NLKSLTVGGTS
-284 AVAGSSVSVNVKNSV
+284 AAAGSSVSVNVKNSV
-299 SVVATPADGYAVESI
+299 SVVATPAPGYAVESI
-314 EFDGI
+314 DFNGI
-319 TYRNGDKG
+319 TYRNGNAD
-327 LSFKNHVATLTLTAL
+327 LSFNNHVATLTLPAL
-342 KKDETYKLKVNT
+342 TKDKTYILKVNT

-361 NDGAEVGI
+361 INGAEVGI

-389 KSVPDGLTAG
+389 KSVPAGLTAG

-504 TGKPVIGL
+504 TGKPVNGL

-519 DGLEQ
+519 DGLEK

-575 DLVSST
+575 NLVSST

-612 GGKAQS
+612 DGKAQS
-618 AINSILHLDKGVTL
+618 AINSILPLDKGVTL
-632 DGLINLLNNDAT
+632 DRLINLLNNDVNMTA
-644 MKFLGYALKAAGVEN
+644 LGLALKAAGVEN

-696 LVTAVTTSGN
+696 LVTAVATSGN

-738 AVGSEELANFDFGAK
+738 AVGSDELANFDFGAK

-854 ELTFSYFGMS
+854 ELTFSYFGMN

-921 CGEADPESA
+921 YGEADPESA

-955 VSYQRQPGEDPGVY
+955 VSYQREPGENPGEY

-985 EAESGVFNI
+985 EAESGVFKI

-1019 PDTPIS
+1019 PGTQIS

-1032 GYVFTGWTVDKGDAK
+1032 GYVFTGWTVDEGDAA
-1047 VQDANATETIVR
+1047 VDDANATETIVR

-1069 HFELAMTP
+1069 H
-1077 IQPMTYVTVEAGEGG
+1077 
-1092 SATSNPRGALPG
+1092 
-1104 TKVALT
+1104 
-1110 AVADEGYVFDHW
+1110 
-1122 EVIDGDIELA
+1122 
-1132 DAASATTTFLL
+1132 
-1143 GEKAVTVRALFELAM
+1143 FELAM

-1261 TTVTETKSAA
+1261 TTVTETRSAA

-1277 VLPHAGDRTLAL
+1277 VLPHAGDRTFAL

>member
-27 ALAEAAQSADQAISE
+27 ALAEAAQSADQAILE

-56 EAVPVEDESAAED
+56 EAVPAEDESAAED

-83 ATYAARASRSIREAG
+83 ATYAARASRSIRQAG
-98 SKWDDVSKSDVYW
+98 SKWSDVSKSDVYR
-111 AVGRGTYRIRLN
+111 AVGTGRYQIRRLN
-123 GTGNWKDIKSWRR
+123 STDNWTEITYWGLNFD
-136 DYASA
+136 SA

-150 QEYKIPQFDW
+150 QEYRKVGGSYIKPKLDW
-160 FDDGTLTLTR
+160 VDDGTLTLTR

-185 GTQLGGIVVDNT
+185 GAQLGGIVVDGT
-197 PYANADTY
+197 PYANASHY
-205 DIDEGR
+205 DIDEGT
-211 TKTFTVQNVDDYKVD
+211 TKTFTVQNVADYKVD
-226 KVQINGETKTPDAYG
+226 KVQIDDNTVTPDAGG
-241 NYPIPNTVDSQIKVT
+241 NYTIQCSADSQIKQIKVT
-256 YKADTEATVE
+256 YKADTEATVK
-266 VDEESSA
+266 VDDASSA
-273 NLESLTVGGTS
+273 NLKSLTVGGTS
-284 AVAGSSVSVNVKNSV
+284 AAAGSSVSVNVKNSA

-314 EFDGI
+314 EFNGT
-319 TYRNGDKG
+319 TYRNGDEG
-327 LSFKNHVATLTLTAL
+327 LSFKNRVATLTLPAL
-342 KKDETYKLKVNT
+342 TKDETYILKVNT

-361 NDGAEVGI
+361 INDAEVGI

-378 KIVFNA
+378 EIVFNA

-389 KSVPDGLTAG
+389 NSVPAGLTAG
-399 DVTIEYDA
+399 DVTIKYNA
-407 SRSGVG
+407 GSG
-413 VWKPLDY
+413 VWKSLDY
-420 TPAAWYESTLHA
+420 TPAWYEFLLHA

-446 GNNQYPASSIRLTVK
+446 GNDQYPASSIKLTVK

-504 TGKPVIGL
+504 TGKPVNGL

-562 NTSITYGNTVAVA
+562 NTSITYRNTVAVA

-632 DGLINLLNNDAT
+632 DGLINLLNNDAAMT
-644 MKFLGYALKAAGVEN
+644 ALRLALKAAGVEN

-717 IAPRTEDVTLTWNAS
+717 IAPKTEDVTLTWNAS

-738 AVGSEELANFDFGAK
+738 AVGSDELANFDFGAK
-753 VVDSDAAVE
+753 VVDSDAAVA

-822 TISMG
+822 TISMD

-854 ELTFSYFGMS
+854 EVTFSYFGMS
-864 ASGAFDVKLDGMP
+864 ASGAFDVKLNGMP

-921 CGEADPESA
+921 YGEADPESA

-935 IDRGKTTWKGGDLAT
+935 IDRGTTTWKGGDLAT

-955 VSYQRQPGEDPGVY
+955 VSYQREPGENPGEY

-1019 PDTPIS
+1019 PGTQIG

-1047 VQDANATETIVR
+1047 VEDANATETIVR

-1143 GEKAVTVRALFELAM
+1143 GEKAVTVRALF
-1158 TPIQP
+1158 
-1163 MTYVTV
+1163 
-1169 EAGEGGSATSNP
+1169 
-1181 RGALPGTK
+1181 
-1189 VALTAVADEGY
+1189 
-1200 VFDHWEVI
+1200 
-1208 DGDIELADAASATT
+1208 
-1222 TFLLGEKAVTVRALF
+1222 

-1248 PKDPSDGK
+1248 SKDPSDGK

-1261 TTVTETKSAA
+1261 TTVTETRSAA

-1277 VLPHAGDRTLAL
+1277 VLPHAGDRTFAL
-1289 VAGIAIAGVIVLAAG
+1289 VTGIAIAGVIVLAAG

>member
-56 EAVPVEDESAAED
+56 EAVPAEDESAAED

-83 ATYAARASRSIREAG
+83 ATYAARASRSIRKAG
-98 SKWDDVSKSDVYW
+98 SEWRDVSKNEVYW
-111 AVGRGTYRIRLN
+111 AVGAGIYRIRRN
-123 GTGNWKDIKSWRR
+123 SRDNWTKIEFWVGNPG
-136 DYASA
+136 SA
-141 NLEPGVYAV
+141 NLEPGVYEV
-150 QEYKIPQFDW
+150 QGYNIRKRVW
-160 FDDGTLTLTR
+160 VNDGNLTLTR
-170 YWTATVVTEGAADAT
+170 YWTATVDTEGAADAT
-185 GTQLGGIVVDNT
+185 GAQLGGIFVDGQL
-197 PYANADTY
+197 YANHY
-205 DIDEGR
+205 DIDEG
-211 TKTFTVQNVDDYKVD
+211 TPKTFTVQNVDDYKVD
-226 KVQINGETKTPDAYG
+226 KVQIDGNTVTPDADG
-241 NYPIPNTVDSQIKVT
+241 NYTIPPRYADSQIKVT
-256 YKADTEATVE
+256 YKADTEATVK
-266 VDEESSA
+266 VDEASSA

-284 AVAGSSVSVNVKNSV
+284 ADAGSSVSVNVENSV
-299 SVVATPADGYAVESI
+299 SVVAKPADGYAVESI
-314 EFDGI
+314 EF
-319 TYRNGDKG
+319 NGKKYLYGDED
-327 LSFKNHVATLTLTAL
+327 LSFENQVATLTLPAL
-342 KKDETYKLKVNT
+342 KKDETYTLKVNT

-361 NDGAEVGI
+361 IDGADVGI

-378 KIVFNA
+378 EIVFNA

-389 KSVPDGLTAG
+389 NSVPAGLTAG
-399 DVTIEYDA
+399 DVTIKYNA
-407 SRSGVG
+407 GSVG
-413 VWKPLDY
+413 KVWKSLDY
-420 TPAAWYESTLHA
+420 TPARHEFLLLHA
-432 FGKKD
+432 FGKRD

-446 GNNQYPASSIRLTVK
+446 GNDQYPASSITLTVK

-478 VQYSEDFDALKA
+478 VQYSEDFDALKD

-512 SRNDFEI
+512 SRKDFEI

-562 NTSITYGNTVAVA
+562 NTSITYRNTVAVA

-632 DGLINLLNNDAT
+632 DGLINLLNNDAAMT
-644 MKFLGYALKAAGVEN
+644 ALRLALKVAGVEN

-717 IAPRTEDVTLTWNAS
+717 IAPKTEDVTLTWNAS

-738 AVGSEELANFDFGAK
+738 AVGSDELANFDFGAK
-753 VVDSDAAVE
+753 VVDSDAAVA

-810 ITRAFKISRLET
+810 ISRAFKISRLET

-864 ASGAFDVKLDGMP
+864 ASGAFDVKLNGMP

-1019 PDTPIS
+1019 PDTPIG

-1032 GYVFTGWTVDKGDAK
+1032 GYVFTGWTVDEGDAK
-1047 VQDANATETIVR
+1047 VEDANATETIVC

-1077 IQPMTYVTVEAGEGG
+1077 IQPMTYVTV
-1092 SATSNPRGALPG
+1092 
-1104 TKVALT
+1104 K
-1110 AVADEGYVFDHW
+1110 
-1122 EVIDGDIELA
+1122 
-1132 DAASATTTFLL
+1132 
-1143 GEKAVTVRALFELAM
+1143 
-1158 TPIQP
+1158 
-1163 MTYVTV
+1163 
-1169 EAGEGGSATSNP
+1169 AGEGGSATSNP

-1261 TTVTETKSAA
+1261 TTVTETRSAA

-1277 VLPHAGDRTLAL
+1277 VLPHAGDRTFAL

>member
-56 EAVPVEDESAAED
+56 EAVPAEDESAAED

-83 ATYAARASRSIREAG
+83 ATYAARASRSIRQAG
-98 SKWDDVSKSDVYW
+98 SKWSDVSKSDVYR
-111 AVGRGTYRIRLN
+111 AVGTGKYQIRRLN
-123 GTGNWKDIKSWRR
+123 GTDNWTEITYWGLNFD
-136 DYASA
+136 SA

-150 QEYKIPQFDW
+150 QEYKNDGSWVKPKFEW
-160 FDDGTLTLTR
+160 VDDGDLTLTR

-185 GTQLGGIVVDNT
+185 GAQLGGIVVDGT
-197 PYANADTY
+197 PYANANHY
-205 DIDEGR
+205 DIDEGT
-211 TKTFTVQNVDDYKVD
+211 TKTFTVQNVAGYKVD
-226 KVQINGETKTPDAYG
+226 KVQIDDNNVTPDAGG
-241 NYPIPNTVDSQIKVT
+241 NYTIQCSADSQIKVT
-256 YKADTEATVE
+256 YKADTEATVK
-266 VDEESSA
+266 VDDASSA
-273 NLESLTVGGTS
+273 NLKSLTVGGTS
-284 AVAGSSVSVNVKNSV
+284 AAAGSSVSVNVKNSV

-314 EFDGI
+314 EFNDT
-319 TYRNGDKG
+319 TYRNGDAG
-327 LSFKNHVATLTLTAL
+327 LSFKKQVATLTLPAL
-342 KKDETYKLKVNT
+342 NKDETYILKVNT

-361 NDGAEVGI
+361 INDAEVGI

-378 KIVFNA
+378 EIVFNA

-389 KSVPDGLTAG
+389 NSVPAGLTAA
-399 DVTIEYDA
+399 DVTIKYNA
-407 SRSGVG
+407 GSG
-413 VWKPLDY
+413 VWKSLDY
-420 TPAAWYESTLHA
+420 TPAWYEFLLHA
-432 FGKKD
+432 FGKSKKG
-437 SEQIQISYA
+437 SEQIKISYA
-446 GNNQYPASSIRLTVK
+446 GNDQYPASSITLTVK

-504 TGKPVIGL
+504 TGKPVNGL

-562 NTSITYGNTVAVA
+562 NTSITYRNTVAVA

-644 MKFLGYALKAAGVEN
+644 MTALRLALKAAGVEN

-717 IAPRTEDVTLTWNAS
+717 IVPKTEDVTLTWNAS

-738 AVGSEELANFDFGAK
+738 AVGSDELANFDFGAK
-753 VVDSDAAVE
+753 VVDSDAAVA

-854 ELTFSYFGMS
+854 EVTFSYFGMS
-864 ASGAFDVKLDGMP
+864 ASGAFDVKLNGMP

-921 CGEADPESA
+921 YGEADPEFA

-935 IDRGKTTWKGGDLAT
+935 IDRGTTTWKGGDLAT

-955 VSYQRQPGEDPGVY
+955 VSYQREPGENPGEY

-1019 PDTPIS
+1019 PGTPIG

-1047 VQDANATETIVR
+1047 VEDANATETIVH

-1069 HFELAMTP
+1069 H
-1077 IQPMTYVTVEAGEGG
+1077 
-1092 SATSNPRGALPG
+1092 
-1104 TKVALT
+1104 
-1110 AVADEGYVFDHW
+1110 
-1122 EVIDGDIELA
+1122 
-1132 DAASATTTFLL
+1132 
-1143 GEKAVTVRALFELAM
+1143 FELAM

-1261 TTVTETKSAA
+1261 TTVTETRSAA

-1277 VLPHAGDRTLAL
+1277 VLPHAGDRTFAL

>member
-56 EAVPVEDESAAED
+56 EAVPAEDESADED

-83 ATYAARASRSIREAG
+83 ATYAARTSRSIREAG
-98 SKWDDVSKSDVYW
+98 SKWEDALKSDVVR
-111 AVGRGTYRIRLN
+111 AFGTGIYQIRLN
-123 GTGNWKDIKSWRR
+123 GTGNWINIVRWLSGLDST
-136 DYASA
+136 
-141 NLEPGVYAV
+141 NLEPGVYEV
-150 QEYKIPQFDW
+150 QEYKKVGGSYIPRYGW
-160 FDDGTLTLTR
+160 VDDGDLTLTR

-185 GTQLGGIVVDNT
+185 GAQLGGIFVDGT
-197 PYANADTY
+197 PYANADTC
-205 DIDEGR
+205 DIDEGT

-226 KVQINGETKTPDAYG
+226 KVQIDGKTVTPDADG
-241 NYPIPNTVDSQIKVT
+241 NYTIPPRYADSQIKVT
-256 YKADTEATVE
+256 YKADTEATVK
-266 VDEESSA
+266 VDEASSA
-273 NLESLTVGGTS
+273 NLKSLTVDGTS
-284 AVAGSSVSVNVKNSV
+284 AAAGSSVSVNVKNSV
-299 SVVATPADGYAVESI
+299 SVVATPAPGYAVESI
-314 EFDGI
+314 DFNGI
-319 TYRNGDKG
+319 TYRNGNAD
-327 LSFKNHVATLTLTAL
+327 LSFNNHVATLTLPAL
-342 KKDETYKLKVNT
+342 TKDKTYILKVNT

-361 NDGAEVGI
+361 INGAEVGI

-378 KIVFNA
+378 EIVFNA

-389 KSVPDGLTAG
+389 KSVPAGLTAG

-413 VWKPLDY
+413 VWKSLDY
-420 TPAAWYESTLHA
+420 TPARHEFLRFHA
-432 FGKKD
+432 FGKRD

-446 GNNQYPASSIRLTVK
+446 GNDQYPASSITLTVK

-537 NGTYKPSEATA
+537 NSTYKPSEATA

-612 GGKAQS
+612 DGKAQS
-618 AINSILHLDKGVTL
+618 AINSILPLDKGVTL
-632 DGLINLLNNDAT
+632 DGLINLLNNDAAMT
-644 MKFLGYALKAAGVEN
+644 ALRPALKAAGVEN

-681 STVALGGTPSKAGVY
+681 STVALGGTPSKVGVY

-738 AVGSEELANFDFGAK
+738 AVGSDELADFDFGAK

-854 ELTFSYFGMS
+854 EVTFSYFGMS

-1019 PDTPIS
+1019 PGTPIG

-1032 GYVFTGWTVDKGDAK
+1032 GYVFTGWTVDEGDAK
-1047 VQDANATETIVR
+1047 VEDANATETIVR

-1069 HFELAMTP
+1069 H
-1077 IQPMTYVTVEAGEGG
+1077 
-1092 SATSNPRGALPG
+1092 
-1104 TKVALT
+1104 
-1110 AVADEGYVFDHW
+1110 
-1122 EVIDGDIELA
+1122 
-1132 DAASATTTFLL
+1132 
-1143 GEKAVTVRALFELAM
+1143 FELAM

-1261 TTVTETKSAA
+1261 TTVTETRSAA